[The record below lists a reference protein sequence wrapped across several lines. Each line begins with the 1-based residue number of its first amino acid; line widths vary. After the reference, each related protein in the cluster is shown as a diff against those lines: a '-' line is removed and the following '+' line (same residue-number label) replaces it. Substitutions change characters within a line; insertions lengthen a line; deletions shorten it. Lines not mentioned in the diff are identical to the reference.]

1 MNLLDLA
8 VLISVDDKA
17 SEKISNIAMATGNVM
32 NSIQKGA
39 AIGISAVQS
48 IASAVGSAL
57 ETTVGAIATY
67 EQMEGGIAKLYGNA
81 GQTLEE
87 YAAANAMSADEATA
101 AWERNNQA
109 QELMMQNAWNAWKT
123 TGQNANDY
131 MNTATQFSASL
142 VSSLGGDTM
151 KAAELTDVAMR
162 AMSDNV
168 NTFGSDFNSVSDAF
182 KGFSKQNY
190 TMLDNLKLG
199 YGGTKEEMERLIK
212 DANEYRASIGES
224 SDLTIDSFADQIEAI
239 QSIQEKQQIAG
250 TTAREAATT
259 IEGSTSMAKAAW
271 ENLATTIGGG
281 TLDNVRTAM
290 GDFGESVLTVLG
302 NVVPAAATAL
312 TNLGDLFATGM
323 PVTLEKISYAIETY
337 APMLGEA
344 LGNLFSGIGTF
355 IAEAGPSIAEYIG
368 EMLSGALTSGA
379 AVAAN
384 VIPDIIRTIG
394 SLIGSFFLGLLPSEL
409 GEPLNTAF
417 TETFDGLG
425 DIAESGFSFLS
436 DTLPTLLSDAATTIG
451 TVIQGI
457 LDVCGPIFEAIGT
470 AAEGAFQWLSDN
482 APGAIDTA
490 FSTIDSVISA
500 AGENLPTIL
509 ETIGT
514 AADTVFTGIQTAIT
528 AASDVISPVLD
539 TIGTAIS
546 GAFIWFESGGAD
558 TVLTVV
564 GNIQTVFETFG
575 NELSTA
581 WDTIGTVLSNFADGF
596 SRTFNDSTTSAL
608 DGLMSAF
615 QGLVDVLSGNDE
627 AFSGFMETVEPIV
640 STLADLF
647 GSTLATAITL
657 VVDVISAVITI
668 ITSVIESFQ
677 NFVTEIQGI
686 PAQVETFVTNVQTFF
701 SELPGKIK
709 TFLDEVISNASAW
722 ITDMADKATEMGQSF
737 LDAVTEKFTEVIDW
751 AAGIGDS
758 IISAIGDV
766 GSLLYNQGSAIIEGF
781 LNGLKS
787 MWDEV
792 TGWVS
797 GIGEWIAANKGPI
810 DYDRVLLIPH
820 GKAIMAGLQEGMQ
833 TGFTDVQDDVSGMA
847 DKLSDA
853 MGTPKFD
860 FSGYANQLDQLMP
873 KGGYD
878 ELFANGGSLSVY
890 NITIDGARV
899 NQDVA
904 QMTGD
909 YLLELARIGAL

>member
-17 SEKISNIAMATGNVM
+17 SEKISNVAVATGNLM
-32 NSIQKGA
+32 SGIQKGA
-39 AIGISAVQS
+39 AVGISVVQQV
-48 IASAVGSAL
+48 AAAVGSVL
-57 ETTVGAIATY
+57 DTTVGAVATY
-67 EQMEGGIAKLYGNA
+67 EQMAGGIAKLYGNA

-87 YAAANAMSADEATA
+87 YAAANAMAADEATA
-101 AWERNNQA
+101 AWDRNNQA

-131 MNTATQFSASL
+131 METATQFSASL
-142 VSSLGGDTM
+142 VSSLGGDTL

-168 NTFGSDFNSVSDAF
+168 NTFGTDFNSVSDAF
-182 KGFSKQNY
+182 KGFSKANF

-199 YGGTKEEMERLIK
+199 YGGSREEMERLIK

-250 TTAREAATT
+250 TTAKEAATT

-281 TLDNVRTAM
+281 TLENVRTAM

-323 PVTLEKISYAIETY
+323 PVTLDKIQYAIETY
-337 APMLGEA
+337 APILGEA
-344 LGNLFSGIGTF
+344 IGHLFSGIGTF
-355 IAEAGPSIAEYIG
+355 IVEAGPGIAEYVG
-368 EMLSGALTSGA
+368 EMLSSALTSGA

-384 VIPDIIRTIG
+384 VLPDIIRTIG

-417 TETFDGLG
+417 TETFNGLG

-457 LDVCGPIFEAIGT
+457 LDTCGPIFEAIGT
-470 AAEGAFQWLSDN
+470 AAEGAFQWLSEN

-490 FSTIDSVISA
+490 FATIDGAISA
-500 AGENLPTIL
+500 AGEVISPIL
-509 ETIGT
+509 EGIGT
-514 AADTVFTGIQTAIT
+514 A
-528 AASDVISPVLD
+528 LD
-539 TIGTAIS
+539 
-546 GAFIWFESGGAD
+546 GAFAWFESGGAD
-558 TVLTVV
+558 TVTTVI

-575 NELSTA
+575 NIISTA

-627 AFSGFMETVEPIV
+627 AFSSFMETMEPII

-668 ITSVIESFQ
+668 ISSVITAFQ
-677 NFVTEIQGI
+677 DFVTNLGEV
-686 PAQVETFVTNVQTFF
+686 PAQVETFITNVQTFF
-701 SELPGKIK
+701 SELPGKIQ
-709 TFLDEVISNASAW
+709 TFLTEVITNAATW
-722 ITDMADKATEMGQSF
+722 VTDMAGKATEMGQGF
-737 LDAVTEKFTEVIDW
+737 LDAVTEKFGDVLDW
-751 AAGIGDS
+751 AGNIGSS
-758 IISAIGDV
+758 IIDAIGNM
-766 GSLLYNQGSAIIEGF
+766 GSLLYNQGAAIIEGF

-787 MWDEV
+787 MWDSV

-833 TGFTDVQDDVSGMA
+833 TGFTGVQDDVLGMA
-847 DKLSDA
+847 DELEDA
-853 MGTPKFD
+853 FGTPKFD
-860 FSGYANQLDQLMP
+860 ASGYFDQLDKLTP
-873 KGGYD
+873 KGGYE
-878 ELFANGGSLSVY
+878 ELFANGGNLSVY
-890 NITIDGARV
+890 NITIDGAQV

>member
-17 SEKISNIAMATGNVM
+17 SEKISNVAMATGNLM
-32 NSIQKGA
+32 SGIQKGA
-39 AIGISAVQS
+39 AIGIAAVQNVT
-48 IASAVGSAL
+48 AAVGSVL
-57 ETTVGAIATY
+57 ETTVGAVATY
-67 EQMEGGIAKLYGNA
+67 EQMAGGIAKLYGNA

-87 YAAANAMSADEATA
+87 YAAANAMAADEATA

-131 MNTATQFSASL
+131 METATQFSASL
-142 VSSLGGDTM
+142 VSSLGGDTL

-168 NTFGSDFNSVSDAF
+168 NTFGTDFNSVSDAF

-199 YGGTKEEMERLIK
+199 YGGTKEEMERLIE

-250 TTAREAATT
+250 TTAKEAATT

-281 TLDNVRTAM
+281 TLENVRAAM
-290 GDFGESVLTVLG
+290 GDFGESVLTVLS

-323 PVTLEKISYAIETY
+323 PVTLDKISCAIETY

-355 IAEAGPSIAEYIG
+355 IVESGPGIAEYVG

-394 SLIGSFFLGLLPSEL
+394 SLLGSFFLGLLPSEL

-417 TETFDGLG
+417 TDAFNGLG

-451 TVIQGI
+451 TIIQGI
-457 LDVCGPIFEAIGT
+457 FDTCGPIFESIGT
-470 AAEGAFQWLSDN
+470 AAEGAFQWLSEN

-490 FSTIDSVISA
+490 FATIDSVISA
-500 AGENLPTIL
+500 AGENLPTIM

-514 AADTVFTGIQTAIT
+514 AADAVFTTVQTVISS
-528 AASDVISPVLD
+528 ASEVISPILEG
-539 TIGTAIS
+539 IGTALDT
-546 GAFIWFESGGAD
+546 AFAWFESGGAE
-558 TVLTVV
+558 TVTTVIE
-564 GNIQTVFETFG
+564 NIQTVFETFG
-575 NELSTA
+575 DILSTA

-596 SRTFNDSTTSAL
+596 SRTFNDSTTGAL

-615 QGLVDVLSGNDE
+615 QGLIDVLSGNDE
-627 AFSGFMETVEPIV
+627 AFSGFMETMEPII
-640 STLADLF
+640 STLSDLF

-668 ITSVIESFQ
+668 IGSVIEAFQ
-677 NFVTEIQGI
+677 DFVSNIDEI
-686 PAQVETFVTNVQTFF
+686 PAQVETFITNVQTFF

-709 TFLDEVISNASAW
+709 TFLDEVISNAGTWVS
-722 ITDMADKATEMGQSF
+722 DMAGKAVEMGQGF
-737 LDAVTEKFTEVIDW
+737 LDSVTEKFGDVLDW
-751 AAGIGDS
+751 AGGIGGS
-758 IISAIGDV
+758 ILDALGDM
-766 GSLLYNQGSAIIEGF
+766 GSLLFEQGSAIISGF
-781 LNGLKS
+781 LDGLKS
-787 MWDEV
+787 MWDSV

-797 GIGEWIAANKGPI
+797 GIGEWIAENKGPI
-810 DYDRVLLIPH
+810 DYDRVLLVPH
-820 GKAIMAGLQEGMQ
+820 GKAIMAGLQEGME
-833 TGFTDVQDDVSGMA
+833 TGFIGVQDDVLGMA
-847 DKLSDA
+847 DELEDA
-853 MGTPKFD
+853 FGAPKFD
-860 FSGYANQLDQLMP
+860 ASGYFDQLDKLTP
-873 KGGYD
+873 KGGYE
-878 ELFANGGSLSVY
+878 ELLANGGNLSVY
-890 NITIDGARV
+890 NITIDGAQV

>member
-17 SEKISNIAMATGNVM
+17 SEKISNIAMATGNLM
-32 NSIQKGA
+32 TGIQKGA

-48 IASAVGSAL
+48 VASAVGSAL

-87 YAAANAMSADEATA
+87 YAAANAMAADEASA

-131 MNTATQFSASL
+131 METATQFSASL

-271 ENLATTIGGG
+271 QNLATTIGGG
-281 TLDNVRTAM
+281 TLENVRTAM

-323 PVTLEKISYAIETY
+323 PVTLDKIQYAIETY
-337 APMLGEA
+337 APILGEA
-344 LGNLFSGIGTF
+344 IGHLFSGIGAF
-355 IAEAGPSIAEYIG
+355 IVEAGPGIAEYVG
-368 EMLSGALTSGA
+368 EMLSSALTSGA

-384 VIPDIIRTIG
+384 VLPDIIRTIG

-457 LDVCGPIFEAIGT
+457 LDTCGPIFEAIGT
-470 AAEGAFQWLSDN
+470 AAEGAFQWLSEN
-482 APGAIDTA
+482 APGAIDDA
-490 FSTIDSVISA
+490 FATIDGAISA
-500 AGENLPTIL
+500 AGEVISPIL
-509 ETIGT
+509 EGIGT
-514 AADTVFTGIQTAIT
+514 A
-528 AASDVISPVLD
+528 LD
-539 TIGTAIS
+539 TAFDWFTS
-546 GAFIWFESGGAD
+546 GDAE
-558 TVLTVV
+558 TVTTVV
-564 GNIQTVFETFG
+564 ENIQTVFETFG
-575 NELSTA
+575 NIISTA

-596 SRTFNDSTTSAL
+596 SRTFNDSTTGAL

-615 QGLVDVLSGNDE
+615 QGLVDVISGNDE
-627 AFSGFMETVEPIV
+627 TFSGFMETVEPIV

-668 ITSVIESFQ
+668 ITSVIEAFQ
-677 NFVTEIQGI
+677 NFVTEIEGI
-686 PAQVETFVTNVQTFF
+686 PAKVETFITNVQTFF

-709 TFLDEVISNASAW
+709 TFLDEVISNASTW
-722 ITDMADKATEMGQSF
+722 ITDMAEKATEMGQGF
-737 LDAVTEKFTEVIDW
+737 LDAVTEKFGDVLDW
-751 AAGIGDS
+751 AGGIGES
-758 IISAIGDV
+758 IISALGDM
-766 GSLLYNQGSAIIEGF
+766 GSLLFNQGSAIIEGF

-792 TGWVS
+792 TGWVA

-820 GKAIMAGLQEGMQ
+820 GKAIMAGFMEGLD
-833 TGFTDVQDDVSGMA
+833 TGFSDVQDDVSGMA
-847 DKLSDA
+847 DELTES

-860 FSGYANQLDQLMP
+860 FSGYESQLDQLMP
-873 KGGYD
+873 KGGYE
-878 ELFANGGSLSVY
+878 ELFANGGNLSVY

>member
-17 SEKISNIAMATGNVM
+17 SEKISNVAMATGNLM
-32 NSIQKGA
+32 SGIQKGA
-39 AIGISAVQS
+39 AVGISVVQQV
-48 IASAVGSAL
+48 AAAVGSVL
-57 ETTVGAIATY
+57 ETTVGAVATY
-67 EQMEGGIAKLYGNA
+67 EQMAGGIAKLYGNA

-87 YAAANAMSADEATA
+87 YAAANAMAADEATA

-131 MNTATQFSASL
+131 METATQFSASL
-142 VSSLGGDTM
+142 VSSLGGDTL

-168 NTFGSDFNSVSDAF
+168 NTFGTDFNSVSDAF

-199 YGGTKEEMERLIK
+199 YGGTKEEMGRLIK

-250 TTAREAATT
+250 TTAKEAATT
-259 IEGSTSMAKAAW
+259 IEGSASMAKAAW
-271 ENLATTIGGG
+271 QNLATTIGGG
-281 TLDNVRTAM
+281 TLENVRTAM

-302 NVVPAAATAL
+302 NVVPAASTAL
-312 TNLGDLFATGM
+312 TNLGELFATGM
-323 PVTLEKISYAIETY
+323 PVTLEKIQYAIETY

-355 IAEAGPSIAEYIG
+355 IAEAGPGIAEYVG

-384 VIPDIIRTIG
+384 VLPDIIRTIG
-394 SLIGSFFLGLLPSEL
+394 SLLGSFFLGLLPSEL

-417 TETFDGLG
+417 TETFNGLG

-436 DTLPTLLSDAATTIG
+436 DTIPTLLSDAATTIG

-457 LDVCGPIFEAIGT
+457 LDTCGPIFESIGT
-470 AAEGAFQWLSDN
+470 AAEGAFQWLSEN

-490 FSTIDSVISA
+490 FATIDGVISA
-500 AGENLPTIL
+500 AGEVISPIL
-509 ETIGT
+509 EGIGT
-514 AADTVFTGIQTAIT
+514 A
-528 AASDVISPVLD
+528 LD
-539 TIGTAIS
+539 S
-546 GAFIWFESGGAD
+546 AFAWFESGGAE
-558 TVLTVV
+558 TVTTVIE
-564 GNIQTVFETFG
+564 NIQTVFETFG
-575 NELSTA
+575 DILSTA

-596 SRTFNDSTTSAL
+596 SRTFNDSTTGAL

-615 QGLVDVLSGNDE
+615 QGLIDVLSGNGE
-627 AFSGFMETVEPIV
+627 AFSGFMETMEPII
-640 STLADLF
+640 STLSDLF

-668 ITSVIESFQ
+668 ISSVIEAFQ
-677 NFVTEIQGI
+677 DFVSNIDEI

-709 TFLDEVISNASAW
+709 TFLDEVISNAGTWVS
-722 ITDMADKATEMGQSF
+722 DMAGKAVEMGQGF
-737 LDAVTEKFTEVIDW
+737 LNSVTEKFGDVLDW
-751 AAGIGDS
+751 AGGIGSS
-758 IISAIGDV
+758 IVGALGDM
-766 GSLLYNQGSAIIEGF
+766 GSLLFDQGSAIISGF
-781 LNGLKS
+781 LDGLKS
-787 MWDEV
+787 MWDSV

-797 GIGEWIAANKGPI
+797 GIGEWIAENKGPL
-810 DYDRVLLIPH
+810 DYDRVLLVPH
-820 GKAIMAGLQEGMQ
+820 GKAIMAGLAEGME
-833 TGFTDVQDDVSGMA
+833 TGFSDVQDDVLGMA
-847 DKLSDA
+847 DTLSEDF
-853 MGTPKFD
+853 GTPKFD
-860 FSGYANQLDQLMP
+860 ASGYFDQIDKLTP
-873 KGGYD
+873 KGGYE
-878 ELFANGGSLSVY
+878 ELFANGGNLSVY
-890 NITIDGARV
+890 NITIDGAQV

>member
-17 SEKISNIAMATGNVM
+17 SEKISNVAVATGNLM
-32 NSIQKGA
+32 SGIQKGA
-39 AIGISAVQS
+39 AVGISVVQQV
-48 IASAVGSAL
+48 ATAVGSVL
-57 ETTVGAIATY
+57 DTTVGAVATY
-67 EQMEGGIAKLYGNA
+67 EQMAGGISKLYGNA

-87 YAAANAMSADEATA
+87 YATANAMAADEATA

-109 QELMMQNAWNAWKT
+109 QELMMQQAWNAWKT

-131 MNTATQFSASL
+131 MGTATQFSASL
-142 VSSLGGDTM
+142 VSSLGGDTL

-168 NTFGSDFNSVSDAF
+168 NTFGTDFNSVSDAF
-182 KGFSKQNY
+182 KGFSKNNFS
-190 TMLDNLKLG
+190 MLDNLKLG
-199 YGGTKEEMERLIK
+199 YSGSREEMERLIK

-250 TTAREAATT
+250 TTAKEAATT

-281 TLDNVRTAM
+281 TLENVRTAM

-323 PVTLEKISYAIETY
+323 PVTLDKIQYAIETY
-337 APMLGEA
+337 APILVEA
-344 LGNLFSGIGTF
+344 IGHLFSGIGTF
-355 IAEAGPSIAEYIG
+355 IVEAGPGIAEYVG
-368 EMLSGALTSGA
+368 EMLSSALTSGA

-384 VIPDIIRTIG
+384 VLPDIIRTIG

-417 TETFDGLG
+417 TDVFNGLG

-457 LDVCGPIFEAIGT
+457 LDTCGPVFEAIGT
-470 AAEGAFQWLSDN
+470 AAEGAFQWLSEN

-490 FSTIDSVISA
+490 FATIDGAISA
-500 AGENLPTIL
+500 AGEVISPIL
-509 ETIGT
+509 DGIGT
-514 AADTVFTGIQTAIT
+514 A
-528 AASDVISPVLD
+528 LD
-539 TIGTAIS
+539 
-546 GAFIWFESGGAD
+546 GAFAWFTSGDAE
-558 TVLTVV
+558 TVTTVI

-575 NELSTA
+575 NILSTA

-627 AFSGFMETVEPIV
+627 AFSSFMETMEPIV

-668 ITSVIESFQ
+668 IGSVITAFQ
-677 NFVTEIQGI
+677 DFVSNIDEI
-686 PAQVETFVTNVQTFF
+686 PARVETFVTNVQTFF
-701 SELPGKIK
+701 SELPGKIQ
-709 TFLDEVISNASAW
+709 TFLTEVITNAATW
-722 ITDMADKATEMGQSF
+722 VTTMTGKATEMGQGF
-737 LDAVTEKFTEVIDW
+737 LNAVTEKFGEVLDW
-751 AAGIGDS
+751 AGNIGSS
-758 IISAIGDV
+758 IIGALGDMS
-766 GSLLYNQGSAIIEGF
+766 SLLFDQGSAIIEGF

-787 MWDEV
+787 MWDSV

-797 GIGEWIAANKGPI
+797 GIGEWIAENKGPI

-833 TGFTDVQDDVSGMA
+833 TGFTGVQDDVLGMA
-847 DKLSDA
+847 DELEDA
-853 MGTPKFD
+853 FGAPKFD
-860 FSGYANQLDQLMP
+860 ASGYFEQLERLTP
-873 KGGYD
+873 KGGYE
-878 ELFANGGSLSVY
+878 ELFANGGNLSVY
-890 NITIDGARV
+890 NITIDGAQV

>member
-17 SEKISNIAMATGNVM
+17 SEKISNVAMATGNLM
-32 NSIQKGA
+32 SGIQKGA
-39 AIGISAVQS
+39 AVGISVVQQV
-48 IASAVGSAL
+48 AAAVGSVL
-57 ETTVGAIATY
+57 DTTVGAVATY

-87 YAAANAMSADEATA
+87 YAAANAMAADEATA

-131 MNTATQFSASL
+131 METATQFSASL
-142 VSSLGGDTM
+142 VSSLGGDTL

-162 AMSDNV
+162 AMSDNI
-168 NTFGSDFNSVSDAF
+168 NTFGTDFNSVSDAF

-250 TTAREAATT
+250 TTAKEAATT

-281 TLDNVRTAM
+281 TLENVRTAM

-302 NVVPAAATAL
+302 NVVPAASTAL

-323 PVTLEKISYAIETY
+323 PVTLDKIKYAIETY

-355 IAEAGPSIAEYIG
+355 IVEAGPGIAEYVG

-394 SLIGSFFLGLLPSEL
+394 SLLGSFFLGLLPSEL

-417 TETFDGLG
+417 TETFNGLG

-457 LDVCGPIFEAIGT
+457 LDTCGPIFESIGT
-470 AAEGAFQWLSDN
+470 AAEGAFSWLSEN

-490 FSTIDSVISA
+490 FATIDGAISA
-500 AGENLPTIL
+500 AGEVISPIL
-509 ETIGT
+509 EGIGT
-514 AADTVFTGIQTAIT
+514 A
-528 AASDVISPVLD
+528 LD
-539 TIGTAIS
+539 TAFAWFTS
-546 GAFIWFESGGAD
+546 GDAE
-558 TVLTVV
+558 TVTTVIE
-564 GNIQTVFETFG
+564 NIQTVFETFG
-575 NELSTA
+575 DILSTA

-596 SRTFNDSTTSAL
+596 SRTFNESTTGAL

-615 QGLVDVLSGNDE
+615 QGLIDVLSGNDE
-627 AFSGFMETVEPIV
+627 AFSGFMETMEPII
-640 STLADLF
+640 STLSDLF

-668 ITSVIESFQ
+668 ISSVIEAFQ
-677 NFVTEIQGI
+677 DFVSNIDEI
-686 PAQVETFVTNVQTFF
+686 PAQVETFITNVQTFF

-709 TFLDEVISNASAW
+709 TFLDEVITNATTW
-722 ITDMADKATEMGQSF
+722 VTDMAGKATEMGQGF
-737 LDAVTEKFTEVIDW
+737 LDSVTEKFGDVLDW
-751 AAGIGDS
+751 AGGIGSS
-758 IISAIGDV
+758 ILDALGDM
-766 GSLLYNQGSAIIEGF
+766 GSLLFEQGSAIISGF
-781 LNGLKS
+781 LDGLKS
-787 MWDEV
+787 MWDSV

-797 GIGEWIAANKGPI
+797 GIGEWIAENKGPL
-810 DYDRVLLIPH
+810 DYDRVLLVPH

-833 TGFTDVQDDVSGMA
+833 TGFTGVQDDVLGMA
-847 DKLSDA
+847 DELEDA
-853 MGTPKFD
+853 FGAPKFD
-860 FSGYANQLDQLMP
+860 ASGYFDQLDKLTP
-873 KGGYD
+873 KGGYE
-878 ELFANGGSLSVY
+878 ELFANGGNLSVY
-890 NITIDGARV
+890 NITIDGAQV

>member
-17 SEKISNIAMATGNVM
+17 SEKISNVAMATGNLM
-32 NSIQKGA
+32 SGIQKGA
-39 AIGISAVQS
+39 AVGISMVQQV
-48 IASAVGSAL
+48 ATAVGSVL
-57 ETTVGAIATY
+57 ETTVGAVATY
-67 EQMEGGIAKLYGNA
+67 EQMAGGIAKLYGNA

-87 YAAANAMSADEATA
+87 YAAANAMAADEATA

-131 MNTATQFSASL
+131 METATQFSASL
-142 VSSLGGDTM
+142 VSSLGGDTL

-168 NTFGSDFNSVSDAF
+168 NTFGTDFNSVSDAF

-250 TTAREAATT
+250 TTAKEAATT

-271 ENLATTIGGG
+271 QNLATTIGGG
-281 TLDNVRTAM
+281 TLENVRTAM

-323 PVTLEKISYAIETY
+323 PVTLDKIKYAIETY
-337 APMLGEA
+337 APMLGDA

-355 IAEAGPSIAEYIG
+355 IAEAGPGIAEYVG

-394 SLIGSFFLGLLPSEL
+394 SLLGSFFLGLLPEEL

-457 LDVCGPIFEAIGT
+457 LDTCGPIFESIGT
-470 AAEGAFQWLSDN
+470 AAEGAFQWLSEN

-490 FSTIDSVISA
+490 FATIDSVISA
-500 AGENLPTIL
+500 AGENLPTIM

-514 AADTVFTGIQTAIT
+514 AADTVFTNIQTVISG
-528 AASDVISPVLD
+528 ASEVISPILEG
-539 TIGTAIS
+539 IGTALDS
-546 GAFIWFESGGAD
+546 AFAWFESGGAE
-558 TVLTVV
+558 TVTTVIE
-564 GNIQTVFETFG
+564 NIQTVFETFG
-575 NELSTA
+575 DILSTA

-596 SRTFNDSTTSAL
+596 SRTFNDSTTGAL

-615 QGLVDVLSGNDE
+615 QGLIDVLSGNDE
-627 AFSGFMETVEPIV
+627 AFSGFIETMEPII
-640 STLADLF
+640 STLSDLF

-668 ITSVIESFQ
+668 ISSVIEAFQ
-677 NFVTEIQGI
+677 DFASNIDEI

-709 TFLDEVISNASAW
+709 TFLDEVISNAGTWVS
-722 ITDMADKATEMGQSF
+722 DMAGKAVEMGQGF
-737 LDAVTEKFTEVIDW
+737 LDSVTEKFGDVLDW
-751 AAGIGDS
+751 AGGIGSS
-758 IISAIGDV
+758 IIDALGDM
-766 GSLLYNQGSAIIEGF
+766 GSLLFEQGSAIISGF
-781 LNGLKS
+781 LDGLKS
-787 MWDEV
+787 MWDSV

-797 GIGEWIAANKGPI
+797 GIGEWIAENKGPL
-810 DYDRVLLIPH
+810 DYDRVLLVPH
-820 GKAIMAGLQEGMQ
+820 GKAIMAGLQEGME
-833 TGFTDVQDDVSGMA
+833 TGFSDVQDDVLGMA
-847 DKLSDA
+847 DTLSEDF
-853 MGTPKFD
+853 GTPKFD
-860 FSGYANQLDQLMP
+860 ASGYFDQLDKLMP
-873 KGGYD
+873 KGGYE
-878 ELFANGGSLSVY
+878 ELFANEGSLSVY
-890 NITIDGARV
+890 NITIDGAQV

>member
-17 SEKISNIAMATGNVM
+17 SEKISNVAMATGNLM
-32 NSIQKGA
+32 SGIQKGA
-39 AIGISAVQS
+39 AVGISVVQQV
-48 IASAVGSAL
+48 AAAVGHVL
-57 ETTVGAIATY
+57 DTTIGAVATY
-67 EQMEGGIAKLYGNA
+67 EQMAGGIAKLYGNA

-87 YAAANAMSADEATA
+87 YATANAMAADEATA

-131 MNTATQFSASL
+131 METATQFSASL
-142 VSSLGGDTM
+142 VSSLGGDTL

-168 NTFGSDFNSVSDAF
+168 NTFGTDFNSVSDAF
-182 KGFSKQNY
+182 KGFSKNNF

-199 YGGTKEEMERLIK
+199 YSGSREEMERLIK

-250 TTAREAATT
+250 TTAKEAATT

-281 TLDNVRTAM
+281 TLENVRTAM

-323 PVTLEKISYAIETY
+323 PVTLDKIQYAIETY
-337 APMLGEA
+337 APVLGEA
-344 LGNLFSGIGTF
+344 IGNLFSGIGTF
-355 IAEAGPSIAEYIG
+355 IVEAGPGIAEYVG

-384 VIPDIIRTIG
+384 VLPDIIRTIG

-417 TETFDGLG
+417 TETFNGLG
-425 DIAESGFSFLS
+425 DVAESGFSFLS

-457 LDVCGPIFEAIGT
+457 LDTCGPIFESIGT
-470 AAEGAFQWLSDN
+470 AAESAFQWLSEN

-490 FSTIDSVISA
+490 FATIDSVISV
-500 AGENLPTIL
+500 AGENLPTIM

-514 AADTVFTGIQTAIT
+514 TADTVFTTIQT
-528 AASDVISPVLD
+528 VISSAGEAISPILEG
-539 TIGTAIS
+539 IGTALDT
-546 GAFIWFESGGAD
+546 AFAWFESGGAD
-558 TVLTVV
+558 TVTTVV
-564 GNIQTVFETFG
+564 ENIQTVFETFG
-575 NELSTA
+575 NILSTA

-596 SRTFNDSTTSAL
+596 SRTFNDSTTGAL
-608 DGLMSAF
+608 DSLMSAF
-615 QGLVDVLSGNDE
+615 QGLVDVLSSNDE
-627 AFSGFMETVEPIV
+627 AFSGFMETMEPIV

-668 ITSVIESFQ
+668 ISSVIEAFQ
-677 NFVTEIQGI
+677 DFVNNIDEI

-709 TFLDEVISNASAW
+709 TFLDEVISNAGTWVTA
-722 ITDMADKATEMGQSF
+722 MAGKAVEMGQGF
-737 LDAVTEKFTEVIDW
+737 LDSVTEKFGEVLNW
-751 AAGIGDS
+751 AGGIGSS
-758 IISAIGDV
+758 ILGALGDMS
-766 GSLLYNQGSAIIEGF
+766 SLLFEQGSAIIEGF

-787 MWDEV
+787 MWDNV
-792 TGWVS
+792 TGWIA

-810 DYDRVLLIPH
+810 DYDRVLLVPH
-820 GKAIMAGLQEGMQ
+820 GKAIMAGFLEGLD
-833 TGFTDVQDDVSGMA
+833 TGFSDVQDDVLGMA
-847 DKLSDA
+847 DTLSDDF
-853 MGTPKFD
+853 GTPKFD
-860 FSGYANQLDQLMP
+860 ASGYFDQIDKLIP

-878 ELFANGGSLSVY
+878 ELFANGGNLSVY

>member
-17 SEKISNIAMATGNVM
+17 SEKISNVAMATGNLM
-32 NSIQKGA
+32 SGIQKGA
-39 AIGISAVQS
+39 AVGISVVQQV
-48 IASAVGSAL
+48 ATAVGSVL

-87 YAAANAMSADEATA
+87 YATANAMAADEATA

-142 VSSLGGDTM
+142 VNSLGGDTL

-182 KGFSKQNY
+182 KGFSKANF

-199 YGGTKEEMERLIK
+199 YGGSREEMERLIK

-250 TTAREAATT
+250 TTAKEAATT

-281 TLDNVRTAM
+281 TLENVRTAM

-323 PVTLEKISYAIETY
+323 PVTLDKIQYAIETY
-337 APMLGEA
+337 APILGEA
-344 LGNLFSGIGTF
+344 IGHLFSGIGTF
-355 IAEAGPSIAEYIG
+355 IAESGPGIAEYIG

-394 SLIGSFFLGLLPSEL
+394 SLLGSFFLGLLPSEL

-417 TETFDGLG
+417 TETFNGLG

-457 LDVCGPIFEAIGT
+457 LDTCGPIFESIGT
-470 AAEGAFQWLSDN
+470 AAEGAFQWLAEN

-490 FSTIDSVISA
+490 FATIDS
-500 AGENLPTIL
+500 
-509 ETIGT
+509 
-514 AADTVFTGIQTAIT
+514 
-528 AASDVISPVLD
+528 
-539 TIGTAIS
+539 AIS
-546 GAFIWFESGGAD
+546 GAGEVISPILEGIGTALDTAFDWFTSGDAE
-558 TVLTVV
+558 TVTTVI

-575 NELSTA
+575 NILSTA

-668 ITSVIESFQ
+668 ITSVISSFQ
-677 NFVTEIQGI
+677 DFVTEIEGI
-686 PAQVETFVTNVQTFF
+686 PAKVETFITNVQTFF

-709 TFLDEVISNASAW
+709 TFLDEVISNASTW
-722 ITDMADKATEMGQSF
+722 ITDMAGKATEMGQGF
-737 LDAVTEKFTEVIDW
+737 LDAVTEKFGDVLDW
-751 AAGIGDS
+751 AGGIGSS
-758 IISAIGDV
+758 IIDALGDM
-766 GSLLYNQGSAIIEGF
+766 GSLLFEQGSAIISGF
-781 LNGLKS
+781 LDGLKS
-787 MWDEV
+787 MWDDV
-792 TGWVS
+792 TGWVA

-820 GKAIMAGLQEGMQ
+820 GKAIMAGFMEGLD
-833 TGFTDVQDDVSGMA
+833 TGFSDVQDDVSGMA
-847 DKLSDA
+847 DELTES

-860 FSGYANQLDQLMP
+860 FSGYDSQLDQLMP
-873 KGGYD
+873 KGGYE
-878 ELFANGGSLSVY
+878 ELFANGGNLSVY

>member
-17 SEKISNIAMATGNVM
+17 SEKISNIAMATGNLM
-32 NSIQKGA
+32 TGIQKGA
-39 AIGISAVQS
+39 AVGISVVQQV
-48 IASAVGSAL
+48 AQAVGSVL
-57 ETTVGAIATY
+57 ETTVGAVATY
-67 EQMEGGIAKLYGNA
+67 EQMAGGIAKLYGNA

-87 YAAANAMSADEATA
+87 YAQANALAADEATA
-101 AWERNNQA
+101 AWDRNNQA

-131 MNTATQFSASL
+131 METATQFSASL
-142 VSSLGGDTM
+142 VSSLGGDTL

-168 NTFGSDFNSVSDAF
+168 NTFGTDFNSVSDAF

-250 TTAREAATT
+250 TTAKEAATT

-281 TLDNVRTAM
+281 TLENVRTAM

-323 PVTLEKISYAIETY
+323 PVTLDKIRYAIETY
-337 APMLGEA
+337 GPQLGEA
-344 LGNLFSGIGTF
+344 LGHLFSGIGTF
-355 IAEAGPSIAEYIG
+355 IVEAGPGIAEYVG

-384 VIPDIIRTIG
+384 VLPDIIRTIG

-417 TETFDGLG
+417 TETFNGLG
-425 DIAESGFSFLS
+425 EIAESGFSFLS

-457 LDVCGPIFEAIGT
+457 LDTCGPIFEAIGT
-470 AAEGAFQWLSDN
+470 ASENAFQWLSDN
-482 APGAIDTA
+482 APGAIDDA
-490 FSTIDSVISA
+490 FAAIDAAISA
-500 AGENLPTIL
+500 AG
-509 ETIGT
+509 
-514 AADTVFTGIQTAIT
+514 
-528 AASDVISPVLD
+528 DVISPVLEG
-539 TIGTAIS
+539 IGTAIDS
-546 GAFIWFESGGAD
+546 AFTWFESGGAD
-558 TVLTVV
+558 TVTTVLD
-564 GNIQTVFETFG
+564 NIQTVFETFG
-575 NELSTA
+575 NEISAA
-581 WDTIGTVLSNFADGF
+581 WDTIGTILSNFANGF
-596 SRTFNDSTTSAL
+596 ERTFNDSTTDAL
-608 DGLMSAF
+608 DNLMSAF
-615 QGLVDVLSGNDE
+615 QGLIDVLSGNDE
-627 AFSGFMETVEPIV
+627 TFSGFLDTMEPVI

-677 NFVTEIQGI
+677 DFVNNIDDI
-686 PAQVETFVTNVQTFF
+686 PAQVETFVTNVQTYF

-709 TFLDEVISNASAW
+709 TFLDQVISDAGVW
-722 ITDMADKATEMGQSF
+722 VTDMANKAVEMGQGF
-737 LDAVTEKFTEVIDW
+737 LDAVTEKFTEVTDW
-751 AAGIGDS
+751 AAGVGSS
-758 IISAIGDV
+758 IIDAIGDV
-766 GSLLYNQGSAIIEGF
+766 GSLLYNQGAAIIEGF

-787 MWDEV
+787 MWDSV

-820 GKAIMAGLQEGMQ
+820 GKAIMAGFLEGLD
-833 TGFTDVQDDVSGMA
+833 TGFSDVQDDVSGMA
-847 DKLSDA
+847 DTLSDDF
-853 MGTPKFD
+853 GTPKFD
-860 FSGYANQLDQLMP
+860 ASGYFDQLDKLTP

-878 ELFANGGSLSVY
+878 ELFANGGNLSVY
-890 NITIDGARV
+890 NITIDGAQV

>member
-17 SEKISNIAMATGNVM
+17 SEKISNVAVATGNLM
-32 NSIQKGA
+32 SGIQKGA
-39 AIGISAVQS
+39 AVGISVVQQV
-48 IASAVGSAL
+48 AAAVGSVL
-57 ETTVGAIATY
+57 DTTVGAVATY
-67 EQMEGGIAKLYGNA
+67 EQMAGGIAKLYGNA

-87 YAAANAMSADEATA
+87 YATANAMAADEATA

-131 MNTATQFSASL
+131 METATQFSASL
-142 VSSLGGDTM
+142 VSSLGGDTL

-168 NTFGSDFNSVSDAF
+168 NTFGTDFNSVSDAF
-182 KGFSKQNY
+182 KGFSKANF
-190 TMLDNLKLG
+190 TMLDNIKLG
-199 YGGTKEEMERLIK
+199 YGGSREEMERLIK

-250 TTAREAATT
+250 TTAKEAATT

-281 TLDNVRTAM
+281 TLENVRTAM

-323 PVTLEKISYAIETY
+323 PVTLDKIQYAIETY
-337 APMLGEA
+337 APILGEA
-344 LGNLFSGIGTF
+344 IGHLFSGIGTF
-355 IAEAGPSIAEYIG
+355 IVEAGPGIAEYIG
-368 EMLSGALTSGA
+368 EMLSSALTSGA

-384 VIPDIIRTIG
+384 VLPDIIRTIG

-417 TETFDGLG
+417 TETFNGLG

-457 LDVCGPIFEAIGT
+457 LDTCGPIFEAIGT
-470 AAEGAFQWLSDN
+470 AAEGAFSWLSEN

-490 FSTIDSVISA
+490 FATIDGAISA
-500 AGENLPTIL
+500 AGEVISPIL
-509 ETIGT
+509 EGIGT
-514 AADTVFTGIQTAIT
+514 A
-528 AASDVISPVLD
+528 LD
-539 TIGTAIS
+539 TAFEWFTS
-546 GAFIWFESGGAD
+546 GDAE
-558 TVLTVV
+558 TVTTVI
-564 GNIQTVFETFG
+564 GNIQTIFDTFG

-627 AFSGFMETVEPIV
+627 AFSSFMETMEPII

-668 ITSVIESFQ
+668 ISSVITAFQ
-677 NFVTEIQGI
+677 DFVTNLGEV
-686 PAQVETFVTNVQTFF
+686 PAQVETFITNVQTFF
-701 SELPGKIK
+701 SELPGKIQ
-709 TFLDEVISNASAW
+709 TFLTEVITNAATW
-722 ITDMADKATEMGQSF
+722 VTDMAGKATEMGQGF
-737 LDAVTEKFTEVIDW
+737 LDAVAEKFTEVVDW
-751 AAGIGDS
+751 AAGIGGS
-758 IISAIGDV
+758 IIDALGDM
-766 GSLLYNQGSAIIEGF
+766 GSLLFDQGSAIIEGF

-787 MWDEV
+787 MWDSV

-797 GIGEWIAANKGPI
+797 GIGEWIAENKGPI

-833 TGFTDVQDDVSGMA
+833 TGFTGVQDDVLGMA
-847 DKLSDA
+847 DELEDA
-853 MGTPKFD
+853 FGAPKFD
-860 FSGYANQLDQLMP
+860 ASGYFDQLERLTP
-873 KGGYD
+873 KGGYE
-878 ELFANGGSLSVY
+878 ELFANGGNLSVY
-890 NITIDGARV
+890 NITIDGAQV

>member
-17 SEKISNIAMATGNVM
+17 SEKISNVAVATGNLM
-32 NSIQKGA
+32 SGIQKSA
-39 AIGISAVQS
+39 AVGISVVQQV
-48 IASAVGSAL
+48 ATAVGSVL
-57 ETTVGAIATY
+57 DTTVGAVATY
-67 EQMEGGIAKLYGNA
+67 EQMAGGIAKLYGNA

-87 YAAANAMSADEATA
+87 YATANAMAADEATA

-131 MNTATQFSASL
+131 METATQFSASL

-168 NTFGSDFNSVSDAF
+168 NTFGTDFNSVSDAF

-199 YGGTKEEMERLIK
+199 YGGTKEEMKRLIK

-250 TTAREAATT
+250 TTAKEAATT
-259 IEGSTSMAKAAW
+259 IAGSTSMAKAAW

-281 TLDNVRTAM
+281 TLENVRTAM

-323 PVTLEKISYAIETY
+323 PVTLDKIQYAIETY
-337 APMLGEA
+337 APILGEA
-344 LGNLFSGIGTF
+344 IGHLFSGIGTF
-355 IAEAGPSIAEYIG
+355 IVEAGPGIAEYVG
-368 EMLSGALTSGA
+368 EMLSSALTSGA

-384 VIPDIIRTIG
+384 VLPDIIRTIG

-417 TETFDGLG
+417 TETFNGLG

-457 LDVCGPIFEAIGT
+457 LDTCGPVFEAIGT
-470 AAEGAFQWLSDN
+470 AAEGAFSWLSEN

-490 FSTIDSVISA
+490 FATIDGAISSAGEVIS
-500 AGENLPTIL
+500 PIL
-509 ETIGT
+509 EGIGT
-514 AADTVFTGIQTAIT
+514 A
-528 AASDVISPVLD
+528 LD
-539 TIGTAIS
+539 T
-546 GAFIWFESGGAD
+546 AFAWFESGGAD
-558 TVLTVV
+558 TVTTVI

-575 NELSTA
+575 NILSTA

-608 DGLMSAF
+608 DDLMNAF

-627 AFSGFMETVEPIV
+627 AFSGFMETMEPII

-668 ITSVIESFQ
+668 ISSVITAFQ
-677 NFVTEIQGI
+677 DFVSNIDEI
-686 PAQVETFVTNVQTFF
+686 PAKVETFVTNVQTFF
-701 SELPGKIK
+701 SELPGKIQ
-709 TFLDEVISNASAW
+709 TYLTEVITNAATW
-722 ITDMADKATEMGQSF
+722 VTDMAGKATEMGQGF
-737 LDAVTEKFTEVIDW
+737 LNAVTEKFADVLDW
-751 AAGIGDS
+751 AGNIGSS
-758 IISAIGDV
+758 IIDAIGDM
-766 GSLLYNQGSAIIEGF
+766 GSLLYNQGAAIIDGF

-787 MWDEV
+787 MWDSV

-797 GIGEWIAANKGPI
+797 GIGEWIAENKGPI
-810 DYDRVLLIPH
+810 DYDRVLLVPH

-833 TGFTDVQDDVSGMA
+833 TGFTGVQDDVLGMA
-847 DKLSDA
+847 DELEDA
-853 MGTPKFD
+853 FGAPKFD
-860 FSGYANQLDQLMP
+860 ASGYFEQLERLTP
-873 KGGYD
+873 KGGYE
-878 ELFANGGSLSVY
+878 ELFTNGGNLSVY
-890 NITIDGARV
+890 NITIDGAQV

>member
-17 SEKISNIAMATGNVM
+17 SEKISNVAMATGNLM
-32 NSIQKGA
+32 SGIQKGA
-39 AIGISAVQS
+39 AVGISVVQQVMT
-48 IASAVGSAL
+48 AVGSVL
-57 ETTVGAIATY
+57 ETTVGAVATY
-67 EQMEGGIAKLYGNA
+67 EQMAGGIAKLYGNA

-87 YAAANAMSADEATA
+87 YAAANAMAAEEATA
-101 AWERNNQA
+101 AWDRNNQA

-131 MNTATQFSASL
+131 METATQFSASL
-142 VSSLGGDTM
+142 VSSLGGDTL

-168 NTFGSDFNSVSDAF
+168 NTFGTDFNSVSDAF

-250 TTAREAATT
+250 TTAKEAATT

-281 TLDNVRTAM
+281 TLENVRTAM

-323 PVTLEKISYAIETY
+323 PVTLDKIQYAIETY
-337 APMLGEA
+337 APILGEA
-344 LGNLFSGIGTF
+344 IGHLFSGIGTF
-355 IAEAGPSIAEYIG
+355 IVEAGPGIAEYVG
-368 EMLSGALTSGA
+368 EMLSSALTSGA

-384 VIPDIIRTIG
+384 VLPDIIRTIG

-417 TETFDGLG
+417 TETFNGLG

-457 LDVCGPIFEAIGT
+457 LDTCGPIFEAIGT
-470 AAEGAFQWLSDN
+470 ASENAFQWLSDN
-482 APGAIDTA
+482 APGAIDDA
-490 FSTIDSVISA
+490 FAAIDAAISA
-500 AGENLPTIL
+500 AG
-509 ETIGT
+509 
-514 AADTVFTGIQTAIT
+514 
-528 AASDVISPVLD
+528 DVISPVLEG
-539 TIGTAIS
+539 IGTAIDS
-546 GAFIWFESGGAD
+546 AFTWFESGGAD
-558 TVLTVV
+558 TVTTVLD
-564 GNIQTVFETFG
+564 NIQTVFETFG
-575 NELSTA
+575 NEISAA
-581 WDTIGTVLSNFADGF
+581 WDTIGTILSNFADGF
-596 SRTFNDSTTSAL
+596 ERTFNDSTTDAL
-608 DGLMSAF
+608 DNLMSAF
-615 QGLVDVLSGNDE
+615 QGLIDVLSGNDE
-627 AFSGFMETVEPIV
+627 TFSGFLDTMEPVI

-677 NFVTEIQGI
+677 DFVNNIDDI
-686 PAQVETFVTNVQTFF
+686 PAQVETFVTNVQTYF

-709 TFLDEVISNASAW
+709 TFLDQVISDAGAW
-722 ITDMADKATEMGQSF
+722 VTDMANKAVEMGQGF
-737 LDAVTEKFTEVIDW
+737 LDAVTEKFTEVTDW
-751 AAGIGDS
+751 AAGVGSS
-758 IISAIGDV
+758 IIDAIGDV
-766 GSLLYNQGSAIIEGF
+766 GSLLYNQGTAIIEGF

-787 MWDEV
+787 MWDSV

-820 GKAIMAGLQEGMQ
+820 GKAIMAGFLEGLD
-833 TGFTDVQDDVSGMA
+833 TGFSDVQDDVSGMA
-847 DKLSDA
+847 DTLSDDF
-853 MGTPKFD
+853 GTPKFD
-860 FSGYANQLDQLMP
+860 ASGYFDQLDKLTP

-878 ELFANGGSLSVY
+878 ELFANGGNLSVY
-890 NITIDGARV
+890 NITIDGAQV

>member
-17 SEKISNIAMATGNVM
+17 SEKISNVAMATGNLM
-32 NSIQKGA
+32 SGIQKGA
-39 AIGISAVQS
+39 AVGISVVQQV
-48 IASAVGSAL
+48 AAAVGSVL
-57 ETTVGAIATY
+57 ETTVGAVATY
-67 EQMEGGIAKLYGNA
+67 EQMTGGIAKLYGNA

-87 YAAANAMSADEATA
+87 YAAANAMAADEATA

-131 MNTATQFSASL
+131 METATQFSASL
-142 VSSLGGDTM
+142 VSSLGGDTL

-168 NTFGSDFNSVSDAF
+168 NTFGTDFNSVSDAF

-250 TTAREAATT
+250 TTAKEAATT

-271 ENLATTIGGG
+271 QNLATTIGGG
-281 TLDNVRTAM
+281 TLENVRAAM

-312 TNLGDLFATGM
+312 TNLGELFATGM
-323 PVTLEKISYAIETY
+323 PVTLEKIQYAIETY

-355 IAEAGPSIAEYIG
+355 IAEAGPGIAEYVG

-417 TETFDGLG
+417 TETFNGLG

-457 LDVCGPIFEAIGT
+457 LDTCGPIFESIGT
-470 AAEGAFQWLSDN
+470 AAEGAFQWLSEN

-490 FSTIDSVISA
+490 FATIDGAISA
-500 AGENLPTIL
+500 AGEVISPIL
-509 ETIGT
+509 EGIGT
-514 AADTVFTGIQTAIT
+514 A
-528 AASDVISPVLD
+528 LD
-539 TIGTAIS
+539 TAFEWFTS
-546 GAFIWFESGGAD
+546 GDAE
-558 TVLTVV
+558 TVTTVV
-564 GNIQTVFETFG
+564 ENIQTVFETFG
-575 NELSTA
+575 DILSTA

-596 SRTFNDSTTSAL
+596 SRTFNDSTTGAL

-615 QGLVDVLSGNDE
+615 QGLIDVLSGNDE
-627 AFSGFMETVEPIV
+627 AFSGFMETMEPII
-640 STLADLF
+640 STLSDLF

-668 ITSVIESFQ
+668 ISSVIEAFQ
-677 NFVTEIQGI
+677 DFVNNIDEI

-709 TFLDEVISNASAW
+709 TFLDEVISNAGTWVS
-722 ITDMADKATEMGQSF
+722 DMAGKAVEMGQGF
-737 LDAVTEKFTEVIDW
+737 LDSVTEKFGDVLDW
-751 AAGIGDS
+751 AGGIGSS
-758 IISAIGDV
+758 IIDALGDM
-766 GSLLYNQGSAIIEGF
+766 GSLLFEQGSAIISGF
-781 LNGLKS
+781 LDGLKS
-787 MWDEV
+787 MWDSV

-797 GIGEWIAANKGPI
+797 GIGEWIAENKGPL
-810 DYDRVLLIPH
+810 DYDRVLLVPH
-820 GKAIMAGLQEGMQ
+820 GKAIMAGFLEGLD
-833 TGFTDVQDDVSGMA
+833 TGFADVQDDVLGMA
-847 DKLSDA
+847 DTLSEDF
-853 MGTPKFD
+853 GTPKFD
-860 FSGYANQLDQLMP
+860 ASGYFDQIDKLTP
-873 KGGYD
+873 KGGYE
-878 ELFANGGSLSVY
+878 ELFANGGNLSVY
-890 NITIDGARV
+890 NITIDGAQV

>member
-8 VLISVDDKA
+8 VAISVDDQA
-17 SEKISNIAMATGNVM
+17 SSKIASIANITGNVM
-32 NSIQKGA
+32 TSLQAGA
-39 AIGISAVQS
+39 AVGIAAVQRV
-48 IASAVGSAL
+48 AEAVGSVL
-57 ETTVGAIATY
+57 ETTVGAISTY
-67 EQMEGGIAKLYGNA
+67 EQMTGGIAKLYGNA

-87 YAAANAMSADEATA
+87 YAAANSMAADEAAA
-101 AWERNNQA
+101 AWDRNNQA
-109 QELMMQNAWNAWKT
+109 QQLMMQNAWSAWKT

-131 MNTATQFSASL
+131 METATQFSASL
-142 VSSLGGDTM
+142 VSSLGGDTL

-168 NTFGSDFNSVSDAF
+168 NTFGTDFNSVSDAF

-190 TMLDNLKLG
+190 EMLDNLKLG
-199 YGGTKEEMERLIK
+199 YGGTKEEMKRLIK

-250 TTAREAATT
+250 TTAKEAATT
-259 IEGSTSMAKAAW
+259 IEGSVSMAKAAW
-271 ENLATTIGGG
+271 QNLATTIGGG
-281 TLDNVRTAM
+281 TLENVRTAM

-323 PVTLEKISYAIETY
+323 PVTLDKISYAIETY

-355 IAEAGPSIAEYIG
+355 IAESGPGIAEYIG

-384 VIPDIIRTIG
+384 VIPDIISTIG
-394 SLIGSFFLGLLPSEL
+394 SLLGSFFLGLLPSEL

-417 TETFDGLG
+417 TETFNGLG

-436 DTLPTLLSDAATTIG
+436 DTLPTILSDAATTIG

-457 LDVCGPIFEAIGT
+457 LDTCGPIFESIGT
-470 AAEGAFQWLSDN
+470 AAEGAFQWLGEN
-482 APGAIDTA
+482 APGLIDTA
-490 FSTIDSVISA
+490 FATIDSAIST
-500 AGENLPTIL
+500 AGE
-509 ETIGT
+509 
-514 AADTVFTGIQTAIT
+514 AI
-528 AASDVISPVLD
+528 APILD
-539 TIGTAIS
+539 TIGTALNN
-546 GAFIWFESGGAD
+546 AFSWFESGSAD
-558 TVLTVV
+558 TVTTVV
-564 GNIQTVFETFG
+564 ENLQTIFETFG

-596 SRTFNDSTTSAL
+596 ARTFNDSTTGAL

-615 QGLVDVLSGNDE
+615 QGLVDVISGNDE
-627 AFSGFMETVEPIV
+627 VFSGFMETAGPII
-640 STLADLF
+640 SDIADLL

-657 VVDVISAVITI
+657 VVNVISAVITI
-668 ITSVIESFQ
+668 ITSVISSFQ
-677 NFVTEIQGI
+677 EFVTEIEGI

-701 SELPGKIK
+701 AELPGKIK
-709 TFLDEVISNASAW
+709 TFLDEVISNAGAW
-722 ITDMADKATEMGQSF
+722 VTDMADKATEMGQSF
-737 LDAVTEKFTEVIDW
+737 LDAVTEKFTEVVDW
-751 AAGIGDS
+751 AAGIGSS
-758 IISAIGDV
+758 IIDAIGDV
-766 GSLLYNQGSAIIEGF
+766 GSLLYNQGAAIIEGF

-787 MWDEV
+787 MWDSV

-810 DYDRVLLIPH
+810 EYDRVLLIPH
-820 GKAIMAGLQEGMQ
+820 GKAIMAGFMEGLD
-833 TGFTDVQDDVSGMA
+833 TGFSDVQDDVTGMA
-847 DKLSDA
+847 DELSDA

-860 FSGYANQLDQLMP
+860 FSGYANQLDELMP

>member
-17 SEKISNIAMATGNVM
+17 SEKISNIAMATGNLM
-32 NSIQKGA
+32 SGIQKGA
-39 AIGISAVQS
+39 AIGISAVQRV
-48 IASAVGSAL
+48 AEVVGSAL
-57 ETTVGAIATY
+57 ETTVGAISTY

-87 YAAANAMSADEATA
+87 YAAANSMAADEAAA
-101 AWERNNQA
+101 AWDRNNQA
-109 QELMMQNAWNAWKT
+109 QQLMMQNAWNAWKT

-259 IEGSTSMAKAAW
+259 IEGSTAMAKAAW

-337 APMLGEA
+337 GPMLGEA

-355 IAEAGPSIAEYIG
+355 IVEAGPGIAEYIG

-394 SLIGSFFLGLLPSEL
+394 SLLGSFFLGLLPEEL

-436 DTLPTLLSDAATTIG
+436 DTLPTILSDAATTIG

-470 AAEGAFQWLSDN
+470 AAEGAFSWLGEN
-482 APGAIDTA
+482 APGLIDTA
-490 FSTIDSVISA
+490 FSTIDSAISA
-500 AGENLPTIL
+500 AGE
-509 ETIGT
+509 
-514 AADTVFTGIQTAIT
+514 AIT
-528 AASDVISPVLD
+528 PILD
-539 TIGTAIS
+539 TIGTALS
-546 GAFIWFESGGAD
+546 SAFSWFESGSAD
-558 TVLTVV
+558 TVTTVV
-564 GNIQTVFETFG
+564 ENLQTIFETFG

-596 SRTFNDSTTSAL
+596 ARTFNDSTTGAL

-615 QGLVDVLSGNDE
+615 QGLVDVISGNDE
-627 AFSGFMETVEPIV
+627 VFSGFMETAEPII
-640 STLADLF
+640 STIADLL

-677 NFVTEIQGI
+677 NFVTEIEGI

-737 LDAVTEKFTEVIDW
+737 LDAVTEKFTEVVDW

-820 GKAIMAGLQEGMQ
+820 GKAIMAGFMEGLD
-833 TGFTDVQDDVSGMA
+833 TGFSDVQDDVTGMA
-847 DKLSDA
+847 DKLGDA

-860 FSGYANQLDQLMP
+860 FSGYESQLDQLMP
-873 KGGYD
+873 KGGYE
-878 ELFANGGSLSVY
+878 ELFANGGNLSVY

>member
-17 SEKISNIAMATGNVM
+17 SEKISNVAVATGNLM
-32 NSIQKGA
+32 SGIQKGA
-39 AIGISAVQS
+39 AVGISVVQQV
-48 IASAVGSAL
+48 ATAVGSVL
-57 ETTVGAIATY
+57 DTTVGAVATY
-67 EQMEGGIAKLYGNA
+67 EQMAGGIAKLYGNA

-87 YAAANAMSADEATA
+87 YATANAMAADEATA

-131 MNTATQFSASL
+131 METATQFSASL
-142 VSSLGGDTM
+142 VSSLGGDTL

-168 NTFGSDFNSVSDAF
+168 NTFGTDFNSVSDAF

-250 TTAREAATT
+250 TTAKEAATT

-271 ENLATTIGGG
+271 ENLATAIGGG
-281 TLDNVRTAM
+281 TLENVRTAM

-323 PVTLEKISYAIETY
+323 PVTLDKIQYAIETY
-337 APMLGEA
+337 APILGEA
-344 LGNLFSGIGTF
+344 IGHLFSGIGTF
-355 IAEAGPSIAEYIG
+355 IVEAGPGIAEYVG
-368 EMLSGALTSGA
+368 EMLSSALTSGA

-384 VIPDIIRTIG
+384 VLPDIIRTIG

-417 TETFDGLG
+417 TETFNGLG

-457 LDVCGPIFEAIGT
+457 LDTCGPVFEAIGT
-470 AAEGAFQWLSDN
+470 AAEGAFSWLSEN

-490 FSTIDSVISA
+490 FATIDGAISA
-500 AGENLPTIL
+500 AGEVISPIL
-509 ETIGT
+509 EGIGT
-514 AADTVFTGIQTAIT
+514 A
-528 AASDVISPVLD
+528 LD
-539 TIGTAIS
+539 
-546 GAFIWFESGGAD
+546 GAFAWFESGGAD
-558 TVLTVV
+558 TVTTVI

-575 NELSTA
+575 NILSTA

-627 AFSGFMETVEPIV
+627 AFSGFMETMEPII

-668 ITSVIESFQ
+668 ISSVITAFQ
-677 NFVTEIQGI
+677 DFVSNIDEI
-686 PAQVETFVTNVQTFF
+686 PAKVETFVTNVQTFF
-701 SELPGKIK
+701 SELPGKIQ
-709 TFLDEVISNASAW
+709 TFLTEVITNATTW
-722 ITDMADKATEMGQSF
+722 VTDMAGKATEMGQGF
-737 LDAVTEKFTEVIDW
+737 LDAVTEKFGDVLDW
-751 AAGIGDS
+751 AGNIGSS
-758 IISAIGDV
+758 IIDALGNM
-766 GSLLYNQGSAIIEGF
+766 GSLLFDQGSAIIEGF

-787 MWDEV
+787 MWDSV

-797 GIGEWIAANKGPI
+797 GIGEWIAENKGPI

-833 TGFTDVQDDVSGMA
+833 TGFTGVQDDVLGMA
-847 DKLSDA
+847 DELDDA
-853 MGTPKFD
+853 FGAPKFD
-860 FSGYANQLDQLMP
+860 ASGYFEQLDKLTP
-873 KGGYD
+873 KGGYE
-878 ELFANGGSLSVY
+878 ELFANGGNLSVY
-890 NITIDGARV
+890 NITIDGAQV

>member
-17 SEKISNIAMATGNVM
+17 SEKISNVAMATGNLM
-32 NSIQKGA
+32 SGIQKGA
-39 AIGISAVQS
+39 AVGISMVQQV
-48 IASAVGSAL
+48 ASAVGSVL
-57 ETTVGAIATY
+57 ETTVGAVATY
-67 EQMEGGIAKLYGNA
+67 EQMTGGIAKLYGNA

-87 YAAANAMSADEATA
+87 YAAANAMAADEATA

-123 TGQNANDY
+123 TGQNANEY
-131 MNTATQFSASL
+131 METATQFSASL
-142 VSSLGGDTM
+142 VSSLGGDTL

-162 AMSDNV
+162 AMSDNI
-168 NTFGSDFNSVSDAF
+168 NTFGTDFNSVSDAF

-212 DANEYRASIGES
+212 DANEYRASIGQS

-250 TTAREAATT
+250 TTAKEAATT

-271 ENLATTIGGG
+271 QNLATTIGGG
-281 TLDNVRTAM
+281 TLDNVRAAM

-323 PVTLEKISYAIETY
+323 PVTLDKIQYAIETY

-355 IAEAGPSIAEYIG
+355 IAESGPGIAEYVG

-417 TETFDGLG
+417 TETFNGLG

-457 LDVCGPIFEAIGT
+457 LDTCGPIFESIGT
-470 AAEGAFQWLSDN
+470 AAEGAFQWLSEN

-490 FSTIDSVISA
+490 FATIDGVISS
-500 AGENLPTIL
+500 AGEVISPIL
-509 ETIGT
+509 EGIGT
-514 AADTVFTGIQTAIT
+514 VAETAFTTIQTVISS
-528 AASDVISPVLD
+528 ASEAISPVLEG
-539 TIGTAIS
+539 IGTALDS
-546 GAFIWFESGGAD
+546 AFAWFESGSAD
-558 TVLTVV
+558 TVTTVIE
-564 GNIQTVFETFG
+564 NIQTVFETFG
-575 NELSTA
+575 DILSTA

-596 SRTFNDSTTSAL
+596 SRTFNESTTGAL

-615 QGLVDVLSGNDE
+615 QGLIDVLSGNDE
-627 AFSGFMETVEPIV
+627 AFSGFMETMEPII
-640 STLADLF
+640 STLSDLF

-668 ITSVIESFQ
+668 ISSVIEAFQ
-677 NFVTEIQGI
+677 DFVSNIDEI

-709 TFLDEVISNASAW
+709 TFLDEVISNAGTWVS
-722 ITDMADKATEMGQSF
+722 DMAGKAVEMGQGF
-737 LDAVTEKFTEVIDW
+737 LDSVTEKFGDVLDW
-751 AAGIGDS
+751 AGGIGSS
-758 IISAIGDV
+758 IIDALGDM
-766 GSLLYNQGSAIIEGF
+766 GSLLFEQGSAIISGF
-781 LNGLKS
+781 LDGLKS
-787 MWDEV
+787 MWDSV

-797 GIGEWIAANKGPI
+797 GIGEWIAENKGPL
-810 DYDRVLLIPH
+810 DYDRVLLVPH
-820 GKAIMAGLQEGMQ
+820 GKAIMAGLQEGME
-833 TGFTDVQDDVSGMA
+833 TGFTGVQDDVLGMA
-847 DKLSDA
+847 DKLEDA
-853 MGTPKFD
+853 FGAPKFD
-860 FSGYANQLDQLMP
+860 ASGYFDQLDKLTP
-873 KGGYD
+873 KGGYE
-878 ELFANGGSLSVY
+878 ELFANGGNLSVY

>member
-17 SEKISNIAMATGNVM
+17 SEKISNVAVATGNLM
-32 NSIQKGA
+32 SGIQKGA
-39 AIGISAVQS
+39 AVGISVVQQV
-48 IASAVGSAL
+48 ATAVGSVL
-57 ETTVGAIATY
+57 DTTVGAVATY
-67 EQMEGGIAKLYGNA
+67 EQMAGGIAKLYGNA

-87 YAAANAMSADEATA
+87 YATANAMAADEATA

-131 MNTATQFSASL
+131 METATQFSASL
-142 VSSLGGDTM
+142 VSSLGGDTL

-168 NTFGSDFNSVSDAF
+168 NTFGTDFNSVSDAF
-182 KGFSKQNY
+182 KGFSKNNF

-199 YGGTKEEMERLIK
+199 YSGSREEMERLIK

-250 TTAREAATT
+250 TTAKEAATT

-281 TLDNVRTAM
+281 TLENVRTAM

-323 PVTLEKISYAIETY
+323 PVTLDKIQYAIETY
-337 APMLGEA
+337 APILGEA
-344 LGNLFSGIGTF
+344 IGHLFSGIGTF
-355 IAEAGPSIAEYIG
+355 IVEAGPGIAENFG
-368 EMLSGALTSGA
+368 EMLSSALTSGA

-384 VIPDIIRTIG
+384 VLPDIIRTIG

-417 TETFDGLG
+417 TETFNGLG

-457 LDVCGPIFEAIGT
+457 LDTCGPIFEAIGT
-470 AAEGAFQWLSDN
+470 AAEGAFSWLSEN

-490 FSTIDSVISA
+490 FATIDGAISA
-500 AGENLPTIL
+500 AGEVISPIL
-509 ETIGT
+509 EGIGT
-514 AADTVFTGIQTAIT
+514 A
-528 AASDVISPVLD
+528 LD
-539 TIGTAIS
+539 
-546 GAFIWFESGGAD
+546 GAFSWFTSGDAE
-558 TVLTVV
+558 TVTTVI

-575 NELSTA
+575 NILSTA

-596 SRTFNDSTTSAL
+596 SRTFNDSTISAL

-627 AFSGFMETVEPIV
+627 AFSSFMETMEPII

-668 ITSVIESFQ
+668 ISSVITAFQ
-677 NFVTEIQGI
+677 DFVTNLGEV
-686 PAQVETFVTNVQTFF
+686 PAQVETFITNVQTFF
-701 SELPGKIK
+701 SELPGTIK
-709 TFLDEVISNASAW
+709 TFLDEVISNAATW
-722 ITDMADKATEMGQSF
+722 VTDMAGKATEMGQGF
-737 LDAVTEKFTEVIDW
+737 LNAVTEKFGDVLDW
-751 AAGIGDS
+751 AGNIGSS
-758 IISAIGDV
+758 IIDAIGDM
-766 GSLLYNQGSAIIEGF
+766 GSLLYNQGAAIIEGF

-787 MWDEV
+787 MWDSV

-797 GIGEWIAANKGPI
+797 GIGEWIANNKGPI
-810 DYDRVLLIPH
+810 DYDRVLLVPH
-820 GKAIMAGLQEGMQ
+820 GKAIMAGLQEGME
-833 TGFTDVQDDVSGMA
+833 TGFTGVQDDVLGMA
-847 DKLSDA
+847 DELEDA
-853 MGTPKFD
+853 FGAPKFD
-860 FSGYANQLDQLMP
+860 VSGYFDQIDKLTP
-873 KGGYD
+873 KGGYE
-878 ELFANGGSLSVY
+878 ELFANGGNLSVY
-890 NITIDGARV
+890 NITIDGAQV

>member
-17 SEKISNIAMATGNVM
+17 SEKISNVAVATGNLM
-32 NSIQKGA
+32 SGIQKGA
-39 AIGISAVQS
+39 AVGISVVQQVAAV
-48 IASAVGSAL
+48 VGSVL
-57 ETTVGAIATY
+57 DTTVGAVATY
-67 EQMEGGIAKLYGNA
+67 EQMAGGIAKLYGNA

-87 YAAANAMSADEATA
+87 YATANAMAADEATD

-109 QELMMQNAWNAWKT
+109 QELMMQQAWNAWKT

-131 MNTATQFSASL
+131 METATQFSASL

-168 NTFGSDFNSVSDAF
+168 NTFGTDFNSVSDAF
-182 KGFSKQNY
+182 KGFSKNNF

-199 YGGTKEEMERLIK
+199 YSGSREEMERLIK

-250 TTAREAATT
+250 TTAKEAATT

-281 TLDNVRTAM
+281 TLENVRTAM

-323 PVTLEKISYAIETY
+323 PVTLDKIQYAIETY
-337 APMLGEA
+337 APILGEA
-344 LGNLFSGIGTF
+344 IGHLFSGIGTF
-355 IAEAGPSIAEYIG
+355 VVEAGPGIAEYFG
-368 EMLSGALTSGA
+368 EMLSSALTSGA

-384 VIPDIIRTIG
+384 VLPDIIRTIG

-417 TETFDGLG
+417 TETFNGLG
-425 DIAESGFSFLS
+425 DIAESGLSFLS

-457 LDVCGPIFEAIGT
+457 LDTCGPVFEAIGT
-470 AAEGAFQWLSDN
+470 AAEGAFSWLSEN

-490 FSTIDSVISA
+490 FATIDGAISA
-500 AGENLPTIL
+500 AGEVISPIL
-509 ETIGT
+509 EGIGT
-514 AADTVFTGIQTAIT
+514 A
-528 AASDVISPVLD
+528 LD
-539 TIGTAIS
+539 TAFSWFTS
-546 GAFIWFESGGAD
+546 GDAE
-558 TVLTVV
+558 TVTTVV

-575 NELSTA
+575 NILSTA

-627 AFSGFMETVEPIV
+627 AFSGFMETMEPII

-668 ITSVIESFQ
+668 ISSVITAFQ
-677 NFVTEIQGI
+677 DFVTNLGEV
-686 PAQVETFVTNVQTFF
+686 PAQVETFITNVQTFF
-701 SELPGKIK
+701 SELPGKIQ
-709 TFLDEVISNASAW
+709 TFLTEVITNAATW
-722 ITDMADKATEMGQSF
+722 VTDMAGKATEMGQGF
-737 LDAVTEKFTEVIDW
+737 LDAVTEKFGDVLDW
-751 AAGIGDS
+751 AGNIGSS
-758 IISAIGDV
+758 IIDAIGDM
-766 GSLLYNQGSAIIEGF
+766 GSLLYNQGAAIIEGF

-787 MWDEV
+787 MWDSV
-792 TGWVS
+792 TGWIS

-810 DYDRVLLIPH
+810 EYDRVLLIPH

-833 TGFTDVQDDVSGMA
+833 TGFTGVQDDVLGMA
-847 DKLSDA
+847 DELEDA
-853 MGTPKFD
+853 FGAPKFD
-860 FSGYANQLDQLMP
+860 ASGYFDQLDKLTP

-878 ELFANGGSLSVY
+878 ELFANGGNLSVY
-890 NITIDGARV
+890 NITIDGAQV

>member
-17 SEKISNIAMATGNVM
+17 SEKISNVAVATGNLM
-32 NSIQKGA
+32 SGIQKGA
-39 AIGISAVQS
+39 AVGISVVQQV
-48 IASAVGSAL
+48 ATAVGSVL
-57 ETTVGAIATY
+57 DTTVGAVATY
-67 EQMEGGIAKLYGNA
+67 EQMAGGIAKLYGNA

-87 YAAANAMSADEATA
+87 YATANAMAADEATA

-131 MNTATQFSASL
+131 METATQFSASL
-142 VSSLGGDTM
+142 VSSLGGDTL

-168 NTFGSDFNSVSDAF
+168 NTFGTDFNSVSDAF

-199 YGGTKEEMERLIK
+199 YGGTKEEMNRLIK

-250 TTAREAATT
+250 TTAKEAATT

-281 TLDNVRTAM
+281 TLENVRTAM

-323 PVTLEKISYAIETY
+323 PVTLDKIQYAIETY
-337 APMLGEA
+337 APILGEA
-344 LGNLFSGIGTF
+344 IGHLFSGIGTF
-355 IAEAGPSIAEYIG
+355 IVEAGPGIAEYVG
-368 EMLSGALTSGA
+368 EMLSSALTSGA

-384 VIPDIIRTIG
+384 VLPDIIRTIG

-417 TETFDGLG
+417 TETFNGLG

-457 LDVCGPIFEAIGT
+457 LDTCGPVFEAIGT
-470 AAEGAFQWLSDN
+470 AAEGAFSWLSEN

-490 FSTIDSVISA
+490 FATIDGAISA
-500 AGENLPTIL
+500 AGEVISPIL
-509 ETIGT
+509 EGIGT
-514 AADTVFTGIQTAIT
+514 A
-528 AASDVISPVLD
+528 LD
-539 TIGTAIS
+539 
-546 GAFIWFESGGAD
+546 GAFAWFESGGAD
-558 TVLTVV
+558 TVTTVI

-575 NELSTA
+575 NVLSTA
-581 WDTIGTVLSNFADGF
+581 WDTVGTVLSNFADGF

-627 AFSGFMETVEPIV
+627 AFSGFMETMEPII

-668 ITSVIESFQ
+668 IGSVITAFQ
-677 NFVTEIQGI
+677 DFVSNIDEI
-686 PAQVETFVTNVQTFF
+686 PAKVETFVTNVQTFF
-701 SELPGKIK
+701 SELPGKIQ
-709 TFLDEVISNASAW
+709 TFLTEVITNATTW
-722 ITDMADKATEMGQSF
+722 VTDMAGKATEMGQGF
-737 LDAVTEKFTEVIDW
+737 LNAVTEKFGDVLDW
-751 AAGIGDS
+751 AGNIGSS
-758 IISAIGDV
+758 IVDALGDMS
-766 GSLLYNQGSAIIEGF
+766 SLLFGQGSAIIEGF

-787 MWDEV
+787 MWDSV

-797 GIGEWIAANKGPI
+797 GIGEWIAENKGPI

-833 TGFTDVQDDVSGMA
+833 TGFTGVQDDVLGMA
-847 DKLSDA
+847 DELEGA
-853 MGTPKFD
+853 FGAPKFD
-860 FSGYANQLDQLMP
+860 ASGYFGQLDKLTP
-873 KGGYD
+873 KGGYE
-878 ELFANGGSLSVY
+878 ELFANGGNLSVY
-890 NITIDGARV
+890 NITIDGAQV

>member
-17 SEKISNIAMATGNVM
+17 SEKISNVAMATGNLM
-32 NSIQKGA
+32 SGIQKGA
-39 AIGISAVQS
+39 AVGISMVQQV
-48 IASAVGSAL
+48 ATAVGSVL
-57 ETTVGAIATY
+57 ETTVGAVATY
-67 EQMEGGIAKLYGNA
+67 EQMTGGIAKLYGNA

-87 YAAANAMSADEATA
+87 YAAANAMAADEATA

-131 MNTATQFSASL
+131 METATQFSASL
-142 VSSLGGDTM
+142 VSSLGGDTL

-168 NTFGSDFNSVSDAF
+168 NTFGTDFNSVSDAF

-212 DANEYRASIGES
+212 DANEYRASIGQS

-250 TTAREAATT
+250 TTAKEAATT

-271 ENLATTIGGG
+271 QNLATTIGGG

-302 NVVPAAATAL
+302 NVVPAASTAL
-312 TNLGDLFATGM
+312 TNLGELFATGM
-323 PVTLEKISYAIETY
+323 PVTLEKIQYAIETY

-355 IAEAGPSIAEYIG
+355 IVEAGPGIAEYVG

-384 VIPDIIRTIG
+384 VLPGIIRTIG

-417 TETFDGLG
+417 TETFNGLG

-457 LDVCGPIFEAIGT
+457 LDTCGPIFESIGT
-470 AAEGAFQWLSDN
+470 AAEGAFQWLSEN

-490 FSTIDSVISA
+490 FATIDGVISS
-500 AGENLPTIL
+500 AGEVISPIL
-509 ETIGT
+509 EGIGT
-514 AADTVFTGIQTAIT
+514 IAETAFTTIQTVISS
-528 AASDVISPVLD
+528 ASEAISPVLEG
-539 TIGTAIS
+539 IGTALDT
-546 GAFIWFESGGAD
+546 AFAWFESGGAE
-558 TVLTVV
+558 TVTTVIE
-564 GNIQTVFETFG
+564 NIQTVFETFG
-575 NELSTA
+575 DILSTA

-596 SRTFNDSTTSAL
+596 SRTFNDSTTGAL

-615 QGLVDVLSGNDE
+615 QGLIDVLSGNDE
-627 AFSGFMETVEPIV
+627 AFSGFMETMEPII
-640 STLADLF
+640 STLSDLF

-668 ITSVIESFQ
+668 ISSVIEAFQ
-677 NFVTEIQGI
+677 DFVSNIDEI

-709 TFLDEVISNASAW
+709 TFLDEVISNAGTWVS
-722 ITDMADKATEMGQSF
+722 DMAGKAVEMGQGF
-737 LDAVTEKFTEVIDW
+737 LDSVTEKFGDVLDW
-751 AAGIGDS
+751 AGGIGSS
-758 IISAIGDV
+758 IIDALGDM
-766 GSLLYNQGSAIIEGF
+766 GSLLFEQGSAIISGF
-781 LNGLKS
+781 LDGLKS
-787 MWDEV
+787 MWDSV

-797 GIGEWIAANKGPI
+797 GIGEWIAENKGPL
-810 DYDRVLLIPH
+810 DYDRVLLVPH
-820 GKAIMAGLQEGMQ
+820 GKAIMAGFLEGLD
-833 TGFTDVQDDVSGMA
+833 TGFADVQDDVSSMA
-847 DKLSDA
+847 DTLSDDF
-853 MGTPKFD
+853 GTPKFD
-860 FSGYANQLDQLMP
+860 ASGYFDQLDKLTP
-873 KGGYD
+873 KGGYE
-878 ELFANGGSLSVY
+878 ELFANGGNLSVY
-890 NITIDGARV
+890 NITIDGAQV

>member
-48 IASAVGSAL
+48 VASAVGSVL

-87 YAAANAMSADEATA
+87 YAAANAMAADEASA

-131 MNTATQFSASL
+131 METATQFSASL

-271 ENLATTIGGG
+271 QNLATTIGGG
-281 TLDNVRTAM
+281 TLENVRTAM

-302 NVVPAAATAL
+302 NVVPAASTAL

-355 IAEAGPSIAEYIG
+355 IAEAGPGIAEYIG

-394 SLIGSFFLGLLPSEL
+394 SLLGSFFLGLLPSEL

-436 DTLPTLLSDAATTIG
+436 GTLPTLLSDAATTIG

-457 LDVCGPIFEAIGT
+457 LDTCGPVFEAIGT

-482 APGAIDTA
+482 APGAIDDA
-490 FSTIDSVISA
+490 FATIDGAISA
-500 AGENLPTIL
+500 AGEVISPIL
-509 ETIGT
+509 EGIGT
-514 AADTVFTGIQTAIT
+514 A
-528 AASDVISPVLD
+528 LD
-539 TIGTAIS
+539 TAFDWFTS
-546 GAFIWFESGGAD
+546 GDAE
-558 TVLTVV
+558 TVTTVV
-564 GNIQTVFETFG
+564 ENIQTVFETFG
-575 NELSTA
+575 NILSTA

-668 ITSVIESFQ
+668 ISSVITAFQ
-677 NFVTEIQGI
+677 DFVSNIDEI
-686 PAQVETFVTNVQTFF
+686 PAKVETFVTNVQTFF
-701 SELPGKIK
+701 SELPGKIQ
-709 TFLDEVISNASAW
+709 TFLDEVISNAGAW
-722 ITDMADKATEMGQSF
+722 ITDMAGKATEMGQGF
-737 LDAVTEKFTEVIDW
+737 LDAVTEKFGDVLDW
-751 AAGIGDS
+751 AGNIGS
-758 IISAIGDV
+758 NIIDALGDM
-766 GSLLYNQGSAIIEGF
+766 GSLLFDQGSAIISGF
-781 LNGLKS
+781 LDGLKS
-787 MWDEV
+787 MWDDV
-792 TGWVS
+792 TGWVA

-820 GKAIMAGLQEGMQ
+820 GKAIMAGFMEGLD
-833 TGFTDVQDDVSGMA
+833 TGFSDVQDDVSGMA
-847 DKLSDA
+847 DELTES

-860 FSGYANQLDQLMP
+860 FSGYESQLDQLIP
-873 KGGYD
+873 KGGYE
-878 ELFANGGSLSVY
+878 ELFANGGNLSVY

>member
-17 SEKISNIAMATGNVM
+17 SEKISNVAVATGNLM
-32 NSIQKGA
+32 SGIQKGA
-39 AIGISAVQS
+39 AVGISVVQQV
-48 IASAVGSAL
+48 ATAVGSVL
-57 ETTVGAIATY
+57 DTTVGAVATY
-67 EQMEGGIAKLYGNA
+67 EQMAGGIAKLYGNA

-87 YAAANAMSADEATA
+87 YAAANAMAADEATA

-131 MNTATQFSASL
+131 METATQFSASL
-142 VSSLGGDTM
+142 VSSLGGDTL

-168 NTFGSDFNSVSDAF
+168 NTFGTDFNSVSDAF

-250 TTAREAATT
+250 TTAKEAATT
-259 IEGSTSMAKAAW
+259 IEGSTSMAKSAW

-281 TLDNVRTAM
+281 TLENVRTAM

-323 PVTLEKISYAIETY
+323 PVTLDKIKYAIETY

-355 IAEAGPSIAEYIG
+355 IVEAGPGIAEYVG

-384 VIPDIIRTIG
+384 VLPEIIRTIG

-417 TETFDGLG
+417 TETFNGLG

-457 LDVCGPIFEAIGT
+457 LDVCGPIFESIGT
-470 AAEGAFQWLSDN
+470 AAEGAFQWLSEN

-490 FSTIDSVISA
+490 FATIDSVISA
-500 AGENLPTIL
+500 AGENLPTIM

-514 AADTVFTGIQTAIT
+514 AADTVFTTIQTVISS
-528 AASDVISPVLD
+528 ASEVISPILEG
-539 TIGTAIS
+539 IGTALDT
-546 GAFIWFESGGAD
+546 AFAWFESGGAESVT
-558 TVLTVV
+558 TVIE
-564 GNIQTVFETFG
+564 NIQTVFETFG
-575 NELSTA
+575 DILSTA

-596 SRTFNDSTTSAL
+596 SRTFNDSTTGAL

-615 QGLVDVLSGNDE
+615 QGLIDVLSGNDE
-627 AFSGFMETVEPIV
+627 AFSGFMETMEPII
-640 STLADLF
+640 STLSDLF

-668 ITSVIESFQ
+668 ISSVIEAFQ
-677 NFVTEIQGI
+677 DFVDNIDEI
-686 PAQVETFVTNVQTFF
+686 PAQVETFITNVQTFF

-709 TFLDEVISNASAW
+709 TFLDEVISNAGTWVS
-722 ITDMADKATEMGQSF
+722 DMAGKAVEMGQGF
-737 LDAVTEKFTEVIDW
+737 LDSVTEKFGDVLDW
-751 AAGIGDS
+751 AGGIGSS
-758 IISAIGDV
+758 IIDALGDM
-766 GSLLYNQGSAIIEGF
+766 GSLLFEQGSAIISGF
-781 LNGLKS
+781 LDGLKS
-787 MWDEV
+787 MWDSV

-797 GIGEWIAANKGPI
+797 GIGEWIAENKGPL
-810 DYDRVLLIPH
+810 DYDRVLLVPH
-820 GKAIMAGLQEGMQ
+820 GKAIMAGLAEGME
-833 TGFTDVQDDVSGMA
+833 TGFSDVQNDVLGMA
-847 DKLSDA
+847 DTLSDDFGA
-853 MGTPKFD
+853 PKFD
-860 FSGYANQLDQLMP
+860 ASGYFDQLDKLTP
-873 KGGYD
+873 KGGYE
-878 ELFANGGSLSVY
+878 ELFANGGNLSVY

>member
-32 NSIQKGA
+32 SSIQKGA
-39 AIGISAVQS
+39 AIGISVVQQV
-48 IASAVGSAL
+48 ATAVGSVL
-57 ETTVGAIATY
+57 DTTVGAVATY
-67 EQMEGGIAKLYGNA
+67 EQMTGGIAKLYGNA

-87 YAAANAMSADEATA
+87 YAAANAMAADEASA

-131 MNTATQFSASL
+131 METATQFSASL
-142 VSSLGGDTM
+142 VSSLGGDTL
-151 KAAELTDVAMR
+151 KAADLTDVAMR
-162 AMSDNV
+162 AMSDNI
-168 NTFGSDFNSVSDAF
+168 NTFGTDFNSVSDAF

-250 TTAREAATT
+250 TTAKEAATT

-281 TLDNVRTAM
+281 TLENVRTAM

-323 PVTLEKISYAIETY
+323 PVTLDKIQYAIETY

-355 IAEAGPSIAEYIG
+355 IVEAAPGIAEYIG
-368 EMLSGALTSGA
+368 EMLSSALTSGA

-384 VIPDIIRTIG
+384 VLPDIIRTIG

-409 GEPLNTAF
+409 GEPLNIAF
-417 TETFDGLG
+417 TETFNGLG

-457 LDVCGPIFEAIGT
+457 LDTCGPVFEAIGT
-470 AAEGAFQWLSDN
+470 AAEGAFQWLSEN

-490 FSTIDSVISA
+490 FATIDGAISA
-500 AGENLPTIL
+500 AGEVISPIL
-509 ETIGT
+509 EGIGT
-514 AADTVFTGIQTAIT
+514 A
-528 AASDVISPVLD
+528 LD
-539 TIGTAIS
+539 TAFDWFTS
-546 GAFIWFESGGAD
+546 GDAE
-558 TVLTVV
+558 TVTSVIE
-564 GNIQTVFETFG
+564 NIQTVFETFG
-575 NELSTA
+575 NILSTA
-581 WDTIGTVLSNFADGF
+581 WDTVGTVLSNFADGF

-627 AFSGFMETVEPIV
+627 AFSSFMETMEPII

-668 ITSVIESFQ
+668 ISSVITAFQ
-677 NFVTEIQGI
+677 DFVTNLGEV
-686 PAQVETFVTNVQTFF
+686 PAQVETFITNVQTFF
-701 SELPGKIK
+701 SELPGKIQ
-709 TFLDEVISNASAW
+709 TFLTEVITNATTW
-722 ITDMADKATEMGQSF
+722 VTDMAGKATEMGQGF
-737 LDAVTEKFTEVIDW
+737 LDAVTEKFGDVLDW
-751 AAGIGDS
+751 AGNIGSS
-758 IISAIGDV
+758 IIDALGDM
-766 GSLLYNQGSAIIEGF
+766 GSLLFDQGSAIISGF
-781 LNGLKS
+781 LDGLKS
-787 MWDEV
+787 MWDDV

-820 GKAIMAGLQEGMQ
+820 GKAIMAGFLEGLD
-833 TGFTDVQDDVSGMA
+833 TGFSDVQDDVSGMA
-847 DKLSDA
+847 DTLSDDF
-853 MGTPKFD
+853 GTPKFD
-860 FSGYANQLDQLMP
+860 ASGYFDQLDKLTP
-873 KGGYD
+873 KGGYE
-878 ELFANGGSLSVY
+878 ELFANGGNLSVY

>member
-17 SEKISNIAMATGNVM
+17 SEKISNVAVATGNLM
-32 NSIQKGA
+32 SGIQKGA
-39 AIGISAVQS
+39 AVGISVVQQV
-48 IASAVGSAL
+48 ATAVGSVL
-57 ETTVGAIATY
+57 DTTVGAVATY
-67 EQMEGGIAKLYGNA
+67 EQMAGGIAKLYGNA

-87 YAAANAMSADEATA
+87 YATANAMTADEATA

-131 MNTATQFSASL
+131 METATQFSASL
-142 VSSLGGDTM
+142 VSSLGGDTL

-168 NTFGSDFNSVSDAF
+168 NTFGTDFNSVSDAF

-250 TTAREAATT
+250 TTAKEAATT

-271 ENLATTIGGG
+271 ENLATAIGGG
-281 TLDNVRTAM
+281 TLENVRTAM

-323 PVTLEKISYAIETY
+323 PVTLDKIQYAIETY
-337 APMLGEA
+337 APILGEA
-344 LGNLFSGIGTF
+344 IGHLFSGIGTF
-355 IAEAGPSIAEYIG
+355 IVEAGPGIAEYVG
-368 EMLSGALTSGA
+368 EMLSSALTSGA

-384 VIPDIIRTIG
+384 VLPDIIRTIG

-417 TETFDGLG
+417 TETFNGLG

-457 LDVCGPIFEAIGT
+457 LDTCGPVFEAIGT
-470 AAEGAFQWLSDN
+470 AAEGAFSWLSEN

-490 FSTIDSVISA
+490 FATIDGAISA
-500 AGENLPTIL
+500 AGEVISPIL
-509 ETIGT
+509 EGIGT
-514 AADTVFTGIQTAIT
+514 A
-528 AASDVISPVLD
+528 LD
-539 TIGTAIS
+539 
-546 GAFIWFESGGAD
+546 GAFAWFESGGAD
-558 TVLTVV
+558 TVTTVI

-575 NELSTA
+575 NILSTA

-627 AFSGFMETVEPIV
+627 AFSGFMETMEPII

-668 ITSVIESFQ
+668 ISSVITAFQ
-677 NFVTEIQGI
+677 DFVSNIDEI
-686 PAQVETFVTNVQTFF
+686 PAKVETFVTNVQTFF
-701 SELPGKIK
+701 SELPGKIQ
-709 TFLDEVISNASAW
+709 TFLTEVITNATTW
-722 ITDMADKATEMGQSF
+722 VTDMAGKATEMGQGF
-737 LDAVTEKFTEVIDW
+737 LDAVTEKFGDVLDW
-751 AAGIGDS
+751 AGNIGSS
-758 IISAIGDV
+758 IIDALGDM
-766 GSLLYNQGSAIIEGF
+766 GSLLFDQGSAIIEGF

-787 MWDEV
+787 MWDSV

-797 GIGEWIAANKGPI
+797 GIGEWIAENKGPI

-833 TGFTDVQDDVSGMA
+833 TGFTGVQDDVLGMA
-847 DKLSDA
+847 DELEDA
-853 MGTPKFD
+853 FGAPKFD
-860 FSGYANQLDQLMP
+860 ASGYFEQLDKLTP
-873 KGGYD
+873 KGGYE
-878 ELFANGGSLSVY
+878 ELFANGGNLSVY
-890 NITIDGARV
+890 NITIDGAQV

>member
-17 SEKISNIAMATGNVM
+17 SEKISNVAVATGNLM
-32 NSIQKGA
+32 SGIQKGA
-39 AIGISAVQS
+39 AVGISVVQQV
-48 IASAVGSAL
+48 AAAVGSVL
-57 ETTVGAIATY
+57 DTTVGAVATY
-67 EQMEGGIAKLYGNA
+67 EQMTGGIAKLYGNA

-87 YAAANAMSADEATA
+87 YAAANAMAADEATA

-131 MNTATQFSASL
+131 METATQFSASL
-142 VSSLGGDTM
+142 VSSLGGDTL
-151 KAAELTDVAMR
+151 KAAELTDVVMR

-168 NTFGSDFNSVSDAF
+168 NTFGTDFNSVSDAF

-302 NVVPAAATAL
+302 NVVPAASTAL

-337 APMLGEA
+337 GPMLGEA

-355 IAEAGPSIAEYIG
+355 VVEAGPGIAEYVG

-394 SLIGSFFLGLLPSEL
+394 SLLGSFFLGLLPSEL

-417 TETFDGLG
+417 TDTFNGLG

-457 LDVCGPIFEAIGT
+457 LDTCGPIFESIGT
-470 AAEGAFQWLSDN
+470 AAEGAFSWLGEN
-482 APGAIDTA
+482 APGLIDTA
-490 FSTIDSVISA
+490 FSTIDGAISA
-500 AGENLPTIL
+500 AGEVISPIL
-509 ETIGT
+509 ESIGT
-514 AADTVFTGIQTAIT
+514 ALDTAFDWFTSGDADTVTT
-528 AASDVISPVLD
+528 VI
-539 TIGTAIS
+539 
-546 GAFIWFESGGAD
+546 
-558 TVLTVV
+558 

-575 NELSTA
+575 DILSTA

-596 SRTFNDSTTSAL
+596 SRTFNDSTTGAL

-615 QGLVDVLSGNDE
+615 QGLIDVLSGNDE
-627 AFSGFMETVEPIV
+627 AFSGFVETMEPII
-640 STLADLF
+640 STLSDLF

-668 ITSVIESFQ
+668 ISSVIEAFQ
-677 NFVTEIQGI
+677 DFVSNIDEI

-709 TFLDEVISNASAW
+709 TFLDEVISNAGTWVS
-722 ITDMADKATEMGQSF
+722 DMAGKAVEMGQGF
-737 LDAVTEKFTEVIDW
+737 LNAVTEKFTEVIDW
-751 AAGIGDS
+751 AAGIGSS
-758 IISAIGDV
+758 IIDAIGDV

-787 MWDEV
+787 MWDSV

-797 GIGEWIAANKGPI
+797 GIGEWIAENKGPI
-810 DYDRVLLIPH
+810 DYDRVLLVPH

-833 TGFTDVQDDVSGMA
+833 TGFTGVQDDVLGMA
-847 DKLSDA
+847 DELEDA
-853 MGTPKFD
+853 FGAPKFD
-860 FSGYANQLDQLMP
+860 ASGYFDQLDKLTP
-873 KGGYD
+873 KGGYE
-878 ELFANGGSLSVY
+878 ELFANGGNLSVY
-890 NITIDGARV
+890 NITIDGAQV

>member
-17 SEKISNIAMATGNVM
+17 SEKISNVAVATGNLM
-32 NSIQKGA
+32 SGIQKGA
-39 AIGISAVQS
+39 AVGISVVQQV
-48 IASAVGSAL
+48 ATAVGSVL
-57 ETTVGAIATY
+57 DTTVGAVATY
-67 EQMEGGIAKLYGNA
+67 EQMAGGIAKLYGNA

-87 YAAANAMSADEATA
+87 YATANAMAADEATA

-131 MNTATQFSASL
+131 METATQFSASL
-142 VSSLGGDTM
+142 VSSLGGDTL

-168 NTFGSDFNSVSDAF
+168 NTFGTDFNSVSDAF

-250 TTAREAATT
+250 TTAKEAATT

-271 ENLATTIGGG
+271 ENLATAIGGG
-281 TLDNVRTAM
+281 TLENVRTAM

-323 PVTLEKISYAIETY
+323 PVTLDKIQYAIETY
-337 APMLGEA
+337 APILGEA
-344 LGNLFSGIGTF
+344 IGHLFSGIGTF
-355 IAEAGPSIAEYIG
+355 IVEAGPGIAEYVG
-368 EMLSGALTSGA
+368 EMLSSALTSGA

-384 VIPDIIRTIG
+384 VLPDIIRTIG

-417 TETFDGLG
+417 TETFNGLG

-457 LDVCGPIFEAIGT
+457 LDTCGPVFEAIGT
-470 AAEGAFQWLSDN
+470 AAEGAFSWLSEN

-490 FSTIDSVISA
+490 FATIDGAISA
-500 AGENLPTIL
+500 AGEVISPIL
-509 ETIGT
+509 EGIGT
-514 AADTVFTGIQTAIT
+514 A
-528 AASDVISPVLD
+528 LD
-539 TIGTAIS
+539 
-546 GAFIWFESGGAD
+546 GAFAWFESGGAD
-558 TVLTVV
+558 TVTTVI

-575 NELSTA
+575 NILSTA

-627 AFSGFMETVEPIV
+627 AFSGFMETMEPII

-668 ITSVIESFQ
+668 ISSVITAFQ
-677 NFVTEIQGI
+677 DFVSNIDEI
-686 PAQVETFVTNVQTFF
+686 PAKVETFVTNVQTFF
-701 SELPGKIK
+701 SELPGKIQ
-709 TFLDEVISNASAW
+709 TFLTEVITNATTW
-722 ITDMADKATEMGQSF
+722 VTDMAGKATEMGQGF
-737 LDAVTEKFTEVIDW
+737 LDAVTEKFGDVLDW
-751 AAGIGDS
+751 AGNIGSS
-758 IISAIGDV
+758 IIDALGDM
-766 GSLLYNQGSAIIEGF
+766 GSLLFDQGSAIIEGF

-787 MWDEV
+787 MWDSV

-797 GIGEWIAANKGPI
+797 GIGEWIAENKGPI

-833 TGFTDVQDDVSGMA
+833 TGFTGVQDDVLGMA
-847 DKLSDA
+847 DELEDA
-853 MGTPKFD
+853 FGAPKFD
-860 FSGYANQLDQLMP
+860 ASGYFEQLDKLTP
-873 KGGYD
+873 KGGYE
-878 ELFANGGSLSVY
+878 ELFANGGNLSVY
-890 NITIDGARV
+890 NITIDGAQV

>member
-17 SEKISNIAMATGNVM
+17 SEKISNVAVATGNLM
-32 NSIQKGA
+32 SGIQKGA
-39 AIGISAVQS
+39 AVGISVVQQV
-48 IASAVGSAL
+48 AAAVGSVL
-57 ETTVGAIATY
+57 DTTVGAVATY
-67 EQMEGGIAKLYGNA
+67 EQMTGGIAKLYGNA

-87 YAAANAMSADEATA
+87 YAAANAMAADEATA

-131 MNTATQFSASL
+131 METATQFSASL
-142 VSSLGGDTM
+142 VSSLGGDTL

-168 NTFGSDFNSVSDAF
+168 NTFGTDFNSVSDAF

-250 TTAREAATT
+250 TTAKEAAST

-271 ENLATTIGGG
+271 QNLATTIGGG
-281 TLDNVRTAM
+281 TLENVRTAM

-323 PVTLEKISYAIETY
+323 PVTLEKIQYAIETY

-355 IAEAGPSIAEYIG
+355 IVESGPGIAEYVG

-384 VIPDIIRTIG
+384 VIPDIISTIG
-394 SLIGSFFLGLLPSEL
+394 SLLGSFFLGLLPSEL

-417 TETFDGLG
+417 TETFNGLG

-436 DTLPTLLSDAATTIG
+436 DTLPTLLSNAATTIG
-451 TVIQGI
+451 TIIQGI
-457 LDVCGPIFEAIGT
+457 LDTCGPVFEAIGT
-470 AAEGAFQWLSDN
+470 AADGAFQWLSEN

-490 FSTIDSVISA
+490 FATIDGVISA
-500 AGENLPTIL
+500 AGENLPTIM

-514 AADTVFTGIQTAIT
+514 AADTVFTTIQTVISSAGE
-528 AASDVISPVLD
+528 VISPILEG
-539 TIGTAIS
+539 IGTALDT
-546 GAFIWFESGGAD
+546 AFAWFESGGAD
-558 TVLTVV
+558 TVTTVI

-575 NELSTA
+575 DILSTA

-596 SRTFNDSTTSAL
+596 SRTFNDSTTGAL

-615 QGLVDVLSGNDE
+615 QGLIDVLSGNDE
-627 AFSGFMETVEPIV
+627 AFSGFMETMEPII
-640 STLADLF
+640 STLSDLF

-668 ITSVIESFQ
+668 ISSVIEAFQ
-677 NFVTEIQGI
+677 DFVNNIDEI

-701 SELPGKIK
+701 SELPGKIQ
-709 TFLDEVISNASAW
+709 TFLTEVITNATTW
-722 ITDMADKATEMGQSF
+722 VTDMAGKATEMGQGF
-737 LDAVTEKFTEVIDW
+737 LDAVTGKFSEVIDW
-751 AAGIGDS
+751 AAGIGSS
-758 IISAIGDV
+758 ILDAIGDM
-766 GSLLYNQGSAIIEGF
+766 GSLLFEQGSAIISGF
-781 LNGLKS
+781 LDGLKS
-787 MWDEV
+787 MWDDV
-792 TGWVS
+792 TGWVA

-820 GKAIMAGLQEGMQ
+820 GKAIMAGLQEGME
-833 TGFTDVQDDVSGMA
+833 TGFIGVQDDVLGMA
-847 DKLSDA
+847 DELEDA
-853 MGTPKFD
+853 FGAPKFD
-860 FSGYANQLDQLMP
+860 ASGYFDQLDKLTP
-873 KGGYD
+873 KGGYE
-878 ELFANGGSLSVY
+878 ELFANGGNLSVY
-890 NITIDGARV
+890 NITIDGAQV

>member
-17 SEKISNIAMATGNVM
+17 SEKISNVAVATGNLM
-32 NSIQKGA
+32 SGIQKGA
-39 AIGISAVQS
+39 AVGISVVQQVV
-48 IASAVGSAL
+48 AAVGSVL
-57 ETTVGAIATY
+57 DTTVGAVATY
-67 EQMEGGIAKLYGNA
+67 EQMAGGIAKLYGNA

-87 YAAANAMSADEATA
+87 YAAANAMAADEATA

-131 MNTATQFSASL
+131 METATQFSASL
-142 VSSLGGDTM
+142 VSSLGGDTL

-168 NTFGSDFNSVSDAF
+168 NTFGTDFNSVSDAF

-250 TTAREAATT
+250 TTAKEAATT

-271 ENLATTIGGG
+271 QNLATTIGGG
-281 TLDNVRTAM
+281 TIENVRTAM

-302 NVVPAAATAL
+302 NVVPAASTAL
-312 TNLGDLFATGM
+312 TNLGELFATGM
-323 PVTLEKISYAIETY
+323 PVTLDKIKYAIETY

-355 IAEAGPSIAEYIG
+355 ISESGPGIAEYVG

-384 VIPDIIRTIG
+384 VIPDIISTIG
-394 SLIGSFFLGLLPSEL
+394 SLLGSFFLGILPSEL

-417 TETFDGLG
+417 TETFNGLG

-457 LDVCGPIFEAIGT
+457 LDTCGPIFESIGT
-470 AAEGAFQWLSDN
+470 AAEGAFQWLSEN

-490 FSTIDSVISA
+490 FATIDGAISA
-500 AGENLPTIL
+500 AGEVISPIL
-509 ETIGT
+509 EGIGT
-514 AADTVFTGIQTAIT
+514 A
-528 AASDVISPVLD
+528 LD
-539 TIGTAIS
+539 TAFDWFTS
-546 GAFIWFESGGAD
+546 GDAE
-558 TVLTVV
+558 TVTTVI

-575 NELSTA
+575 DILSTA

-596 SRTFNDSTTSAL
+596 SRTFNDSTTGAL

-615 QGLVDVLSGNDE
+615 QGLIDVLSGNDE
-627 AFSGFMETVEPIV
+627 AFSGFMETMEPII
-640 STLADLF
+640 STLSDLF

-668 ITSVIESFQ
+668 ISSVIEAFQ
-677 NFVTEIQGI
+677 DFVNNIDEI
-686 PAQVETFVTNVQTFF
+686 PAQVETFITNVQTFF
-701 SELPGKIK
+701 SELPGKIQ
-709 TFLDEVISNASAW
+709 TFLTEVITNATTW
-722 ITDMADKATEMGQSF
+722 VTDMAGKATEMGQGF
-737 LDAVTEKFTEVIDW
+737 LDAVTEKFGDVIDW
-751 AAGIGDS
+751 AAGIGSS
-758 IISAIGDV
+758 ILDAIGDM
-766 GSLLYNQGSAIIEGF
+766 GSLLFEQGSAIISGF
-781 LNGLKS
+781 LDGLKS
-787 MWDEV
+787 MWDSV

-797 GIGEWIAANKGPI
+797 GIGEWIAENKGPL

-820 GKAIMAGLQEGMQ
+820 GKAIMAGLQEGME
-833 TGFTDVQDDVSGMA
+833 TGFTGVQDDVLGMA
-847 DKLSDA
+847 GELEDA
-853 MGTPKFD
+853 FGTPKFD
-860 FSGYANQLDQLMP
+860 ASGYFDQLDKLTP
-873 KGGYD
+873 KGGYE
-878 ELFANGGSLSVY
+878 ELFANGGNLSVY
-890 NITIDGARV
+890 NITIDGAQV

>member
-17 SEKISNIAMATGNVM
+17 SEKISNVAVATGNLM
-32 NSIQKGA
+32 SGIQKGA
-39 AIGISAVQS
+39 AVGISAIQQV
-48 IASAVGSAL
+48 AATVGSVL
-57 ETTVGAIATY
+57 DTTVGAVATY
-67 EQMEGGIAKLYGNA
+67 EQMAGGIAKLYGNA

-87 YAAANAMSADEATA
+87 YAAANAMAADEATA
-101 AWERNNQA
+101 AWERNNKA

-131 MNTATQFSASL
+131 METATQFSASL
-142 VSSLGGDTM
+142 VSSLGGDTL

-168 NTFGSDFNSVSDAF
+168 NTFGTDFNSVSDAF
-182 KGFSKQNY
+182 KGFSKNNFS
-190 TMLDNLKLG
+190 MLDNLKLG
-199 YGGTKEEMERLIK
+199 YSGSREEMERLIK

-250 TTAREAATT
+250 TTAKEAATT

-271 ENLATTIGGG
+271 QNLATTIGGG
-281 TLDNVRTAM
+281 TLENVRTAM

-323 PVTLEKISYAIETY
+323 PVTLDKIKYAIETY

-355 IAEAGPSIAEYIG
+355 IAESGPGIAEYIG

-384 VIPDIIRTIG
+384 VIPDIISTIG
-394 SLIGSFFLGLLPSEL
+394 SLLGSFFLGLLPSEL

-417 TETFDGLG
+417 TETFNGLG

-457 LDVCGPIFEAIGT
+457 LDTCGPIFESIGT
-470 AAEGAFQWLSDN
+470 AAEGAFSWLSEN

-490 FSTIDSVISA
+490 FATIDGAISA
-500 AGENLPTIL
+500 AGEVISPIL
-509 ETIGT
+509 EGIGT
-514 AADTVFTGIQTAIT
+514 A
-528 AASDVISPVLD
+528 LD
-539 TIGTAIS
+539 TAFSWFTS
-546 GAFIWFESGGAD
+546 GDAE
-558 TVLTVV
+558 TVTTVIE
-564 GNIQTVFETFG
+564 NIQTVFETFG
-575 NELSTA
+575 DILSTA

-596 SRTFNDSTTSAL
+596 SRTFNDSTTGAL

-615 QGLVDVLSGNDE
+615 QGLIDVLSGNDE
-627 AFSGFMETVEPIV
+627 AFSGFMETMEPII
-640 STLADLF
+640 STLSDLF

-668 ITSVIESFQ
+668 ISSVIEAFQ
-677 NFVTEIQGI
+677 DFVSNIDEI

-701 SELPGKIK
+701 SELPGKIQ
-709 TFLDEVISNASAW
+709 TFLTEVITNATTW
-722 ITDMADKATEMGQSF
+722 VTDMAGKATEMGQGF
-737 LDAVTEKFTEVIDW
+737 LDAVTEKFGDVLDW
-751 AAGIGDS
+751 AGNIGSS
-758 IISAIGDV
+758 ILDAIGDM
-766 GSLLYNQGSAIIEGF
+766 GSLLFEQGSAIISGF
-781 LNGLKS
+781 LDGLKS
-787 MWDEV
+787 MWDSV

-797 GIGEWIAANKGPI
+797 GIGEWIAENKGPL

-833 TGFTDVQDDVSGMA
+833 TGFSDVQDDVSGMA
-847 DKLSDA
+847 DEISDA

-873 KGGYD
+873 KGGYE
-878 ELFANGGSLSVY
+878 ELFANGGNLSVY
-890 NITIDGARV
+890 NITIDGAQV

>member
-17 SEKISNIAMATGNVM
+17 SEKISNVAMATGNLM
-32 NSIQKGA
+32 SGIQKGA
-39 AIGISAVQS
+39 AVGISVVQQV
-48 IASAVGSAL
+48 ATAVGSVL

-87 YAAANAMSADEATA
+87 YATANAMAADEATA

-142 VSSLGGDTM
+142 VSSLGGDTL

-212 DANEYRASIGES
+212 DANEYRASIGQS

-250 TTAREAATT
+250 TTAKEAATT

-281 TLDNVRTAM
+281 TLENVRTAM

-344 LGNLFSGIGTF
+344 IGHLFSGIGTF
-355 IAEAGPSIAEYIG
+355 IAESGPGIAEYIG

-394 SLIGSFFLGLLPSEL
+394 SLLGSFFLGLLPSEL

-417 TETFDGLG
+417 TETFNGLG

-457 LDVCGPIFEAIGT
+457 LDTCGPIFESIGT
-470 AAEGAFQWLSDN
+470 AAEGAFQWLAEN

-490 FSTIDSVISA
+490 FATINS
-500 AGENLPTIL
+500 
-509 ETIGT
+509 
-514 AADTVFTGIQTAIT
+514 
-528 AASDVISPVLD
+528 
-539 TIGTAIS
+539 AIS
-546 GAFIWFESGGAD
+546 GAGEVISPILEGIGTALDTAFDWFTSGDAE
-558 TVLTVV
+558 TVTTVI

-575 NELSTA
+575 NILSTA

-668 ITSVIESFQ
+668 ITSVISSFQ
-677 NFVTEIQGI
+677 DFVTEIEGI
-686 PAQVETFVTNVQTFF
+686 PAKVETFITNVQTFF

-709 TFLDEVISNASAW
+709 TFLDEVISNASTW
-722 ITDMADKATEMGQSF
+722 ITDMAGKATEMGQGF
-737 LDAVTEKFTEVIDW
+737 LDAVTEKFGDVLDW
-751 AAGIGDS
+751 AGGIGSS
-758 IISAIGDV
+758 IIDALGDM
-766 GSLLYNQGSAIIEGF
+766 GSLLFEQGSAIISGF
-781 LNGLKS
+781 LDGLKS
-787 MWDEV
+787 MWDDV
-792 TGWVS
+792 TGWVA

-820 GKAIMAGLQEGMQ
+820 GKAIMAGFMEGLD
-833 TGFTDVQDDVSGMA
+833 TGFSDVQDDVSGMA
-847 DKLSDA
+847 DELTES

-860 FSGYANQLDQLMP
+860 FSGYGSQLDQLMP
-873 KGGYD
+873 KGGYE
-878 ELFANGGSLSVY
+878 ELFANGGNLSVY